1 MGHSPCLN
9 PTLMTKIA
17 PMCADSPDP
26 QHEELSPS
34 ERYAASRRRAE
45 HAKTELGKFSTTLE
59 FPMDEFQYEASQ
71 YLEEGHAVLVAAPTG
86 AGKTVVAEFAI
97 HLALAQGKKAF
108 YTTPIKALSNQK
120 YTDLVA
126 THGHDKVGLLTGDTS
141 RNPNAQIV
149 VMTTEVLRNMLYA
162 DSSALEN
169 LGYVVMDEV
178 HYLADRFRGAVWE
191 EVIIHLAESV
201 QVVAL
206 SATVSNAEEFGAW
219 LDTVRGSTT
228 VVVSEHRPVPLWQH
242 VMVGSQ
248 LYDLFS
254 MSGDGETTR
263 VNPDLAQLAESARRD
278 VQANDWGRP
287 GRRTR
292 QRTRGGRRQSERRQ
306 SDFQATKNAR
316 DRAPSKRKDL
326 RVSRPQMV
334 RTLSRESLLPCIGFI
349 FSRNGCDA
357 AVEQCLQA
365 GLDLTTGTEKNQILE
380 IADRAALVLA
390 EQDRDAL
397 GFWGFRD
404 GLRRGFA
411 AHHAGLLPLFKEIV
425 EELFAAGLIKVVFAT
440 ETLALGINMPA
451 RTVVIERLVKFD
463 GESHKDITPGE
474 YTQLTGRAGRRGI
487 DIEGH
492 AVVMWQPGLDPA
504 AVAGLAA
511 RRTYPLNSSF
521 KPTYNMAVNLLAQFG
536 HDRSRNILESS
547 FAQFQ
552 ADRSVVGLAQEVQR
566 QERSLSG
573 YEEAMQCHLG
583 DFTQYARLRHEL
595 SKAET
600 AASRSRNR
608 LRRRAI
614 MESLN
619 KLAVGDIVDVQGSRN
634 LGTCVVVSAAG
645 NPTNPRV
652 GVVTAKGQL
661 RRVSTDEM
669 GEPLIPFAG
678 VDLPRKLLTKSPKHR
693 KNIAGWMHGAI
704 SQQRPPISDG
714 KQPVG
719 FRYNDEYDLARVEEL
734 RTQLHA
740 HPCHGCPDRE
750 THQTWANRWYKLRGQ
765 TDKNIAKIQG
775 RTNTIAR
782 TFDRIITL
790 LTDYGYVKDDHVTE
804 PGQSLRRIYGDR
816 DLLVS
821 LLLQSGLMDE
831 MSPEDLAGL
840 AALLVFE
847 SSTEEQVFQPA
858 MPTDMLQGALDIVD
872 EHWYKLQ
879 QAERQA
885 DLVVTAQPHP
895 GLIWPIVRWVRGQE
909 LLASLTGSDMAPGDF
924 VRWARQVI
932 DLLDQL
938 ATLDDTHPD
947 LARRCR
953 RAKDLVNR
961 GIVAYSSAVHLP
973 EASEDTDEY
982 NAIERLELD

>member
-1 MGHSPCLN
+1 M
-9 PTLMTKIA
+9 
-17 PMCADSPDP
+17 DP
-26 QHEELSPS
+26 FQLE
-34 ERYAASRRRAE
+34 AAE
-45 HAKTELGKFSTTLE
+45 
-59 FPMDEFQYEASQ
+59 Q
-71 YLEEGHAVLVAAPTG
+71 LEEGHAVLVAAPTG

-97 HLALAQGKKAF
+97 HLALSQGKKAF

-126 THGHDKVGLLTGDTS
+126 TYGQEKVGLLTGDTS
-141 RNPNAQIV
+141 RNPEAQIV

-162 DSSALEN
+162 DSTALEN
-169 LGYVVMDEV
+169 LGYVIMDEV

-191 EVIIHLAESV
+191 EVIIHLPESV

-219 LDTVRGSTT
+219 LDTVRGSTS
-228 VVVSEHRPVPLWQH
+228 VIVSEHRPVPLWQH
-242 VMVGSQ
+242 VLVGKE

-254 MSGDGETTR
+254 MTGDKIPTTQ
-263 VNPDLAQLAESARRD
+263 VNPELVQLAERARRD
-278 VQANDWGRP
+278 IQPNDWGRP
-287 GRRTR
+287 GSRGRNR
-292 QRTRGGRRQSERRQ
+292 QRTRNGRRQGDRRQ
-306 SDFQATKNAR
+306 SDRRGSFESSR
-316 DRAPSKRKDL
+316 PPRKDL

-334 RTLSRESLLPCIGFI
+334 RALSREGLLPCITFI
-349 FSRNGCDA
+349 FSRNGCAA
-357 AVEQCLQA
+357 AVEQCLNA
-365 GLDLTTGTEKNQILE
+365 GLDLTTGSEKNQILE
-380 IADRAALVLA
+380 TVDRAASVLA

-397 GFWGFRD
+397 DFWGFRD

-425 EELFAAGLIKVVFAT
+425 EELFAEGLIKVVFAT

-451 RTVVIERLVKFD
+451 RTVVIEKLVKFD

-487 DIEGH
+487 DVEGH
-492 AVVMWQPGLDPA
+492 AVVLWQPGLDPG

-521 KPTYNMAVNLLAQFG
+521 KPTYNMSVNLLARFG
-536 HDRSRNILESS
+536 RERARNILESS

-566 QERSLSG
+566 QERSLAG
-573 YEEAMQCHLG
+573 YEESMQCHLG
-583 DFTQYARLRHEL
+583 DFTEYARLRHEL
-595 SKAET
+595 SKAEK

-608 LRRRAI
+608 VQRRAI

-619 KLAVGDIVDVQGSRN
+619 NLAVGDIIDIQGGRH
-634 LGTCVVVSAAG
+634 LGTSVVVSAAG

-652 GVVTAKGQL
+652 GVVTGKGQL
-661 RRVSTDEM
+661 RRISTDELD
-669 GEPLIPFAG
+669 EPIVPFAG
-678 VDLPRKLLTKSPKHR
+678 VELPRKLMTKSPKHR
-693 KNIAGWMHGAI
+693 KNIAGWMYGAI
-704 SQQRPPISDG
+704 GHQRPPISGG

-719 FRYNDEYDLARVEEL
+719 FRYKDEHDLARVEEL
-734 RTQLHA
+734 RAELHA
-740 HPCHGCPDRE
+740 HPCHGCPERE
-750 THQTWANRWYKLRGQ
+750 NHQTWANRWQKLRAE

-782 TFDRIITL
+782 TFDRIINL
-790 LTDYGYVKDDHVTE
+790 LTDFGYVEHDEVTE

-821 LLLQSGLMDE
+821 MLLQSGLMDS
-831 MSPEDLAGL
+831 MAPEDLAGL

-847 SSTEEQVFQPA
+847 SSMEDQIFQPA
-858 MPTDMLQGALDIVD
+858 MPTEALQEALDIVD
-872 EHWYKLQ
+872 EHWYNLQ
-879 QAERQA
+879 AAERHA
-885 DLVVTAQPHP
+885 DLSVTDQPHP
-895 GLIWPIVRWVRGQE
+895 GLVWPIVRWVRGHE
-909 LLASLTGSDMAPGDF
+909 LLASLTGTDMAAGDF
-924 VRWARQVI
+924 IRWARQVM

-938 ATLDDTHPD
+938 ASLDDAHPD

-961 GIVAYSSAVHLP
+961 GIVAYSSAIRLP
-973 EASEDTDEY
+973 DESHDDY
-982 NAIERLELD
+982 NAIEELDLDQ

>member
-1 MGHSPCLN
+1 
-9 PTLMTKIA
+9 
-17 PMCADSPDP
+17 MCPDSSDHY
-26 QHEELSPS
+26 QELSPS
-34 ERYAASRRRAE
+34 ERYAASRQRAE
-45 HAKTELGKFSTTLE
+45 FAKTELGKFSASLK
-59 FPMDEFQYEASQ
+59 FPMDPFQLEAAEQ
-71 YLEEGHAVLVAAPTG
+71 LEEGHAVLVAAPTG

-97 HLALAQGKKAF
+97 HLALSQGKKAF

-126 THGHDKVGLLTGDTS
+126 VYGQEKVGLLTGDTS
-141 RNPNAQIV
+141 RNPEAQIV

-162 DSSALEN
+162 DSKALEN

-191 EVIIHLAESV
+191 EVIIHLPESV
-201 QVVAL
+201 QLVAL

-219 LDTVRGSTT
+219 LDTVRGSTS
-228 VVVSEHRPVPLWQH
+228 VIVSEHRPVPLWQH
-242 VMVGSQ
+242 VMVGKE
-248 LYDLFS
+248 LYDLF
-254 MSGDGETTR
+254 MMTGDKISTTQ
-263 VNPDLAQLAESARRD
+263 VNPELVRLAERARRD
-278 VQANDWGRP
+278 IQPNDWGRP
-287 GRRTR
+287 GSRGRNR
-292 QRTRGGRRQSERRQ
+292 QRTRNGRRQGDRRQ
-306 SDFQATKNAR
+306 SDRRGSFEHSRTPR
-316 DRAPSKRKDL
+316 RDL

-334 RTLSRESLLPCIGFI
+334 RALSREGLLPCITFI

-357 AVEQCLQA
+357 AVEQCLNA
-365 GLDLTTGTEKNQILE
+365 GLDLTTGTEKQQILE
-380 IADRAALVLA
+380 TVDRAASVLV

-425 EELFAAGLIKVVFAT
+425 EELFAEGLIKVVFAT

-451 RTVVIERLVKFD
+451 RTVVIEKLVKFD

-487 DIEGH
+487 DVEGH
-492 AVVMWQPGLDPA
+492 AVVMWQPGLDPGS
-504 AVAGLAA
+504 VAGLAA

-521 KPTYNMAVNLLAQFG
+521 KPTYNMSVNLLARFG
-536 HDRSRNILESS
+536 RERARNILESS

-566 QERSLSG
+566 QERSLAG
-573 YEEAMQCHLG
+573 YEESMECHLG
-583 DFTQYARLRHEL
+583 DFTEYARLRHEL
-595 SKAET
+595 SKAEKT
-600 AASRSRNR
+600 ASRSRQR
-608 LRRRAI
+608 VQRRTI

-619 KLAVGDIVDVQGSRN
+619 NLAVGDILDVRGSRY

-652 GVVTAKGQL
+652 GVVTTKGQL
-661 RRVSTDEM
+661 RRLSTDDLN
-669 GEPLIPFAG
+669 EPIVPFAG
-678 VDLPRKLLTKSPKHR
+678 VELPRKLLTKSPKHR

-704 SQQRPPISDG
+704 SQQRPPISEG

-719 FRYNDEYDLARVEEL
+719 FRYNDEHDLARVEEL
-734 RTQLHA
+734 RAKLHA

-750 THQTWANRWYKLRGQ
+750 NHQTWANRWQKLRAE

-782 TFDRIITL
+782 RFDRIINL
-790 LTDYGYVKDDHVTE
+790 LTDFGYVEYDEVTE

-821 LLLQSGLMDE
+821 MLLQSGLMDT
-831 MSPEDLAGL
+831 MAPEDLAGL

-847 SSTEEQVFQPA
+847 SSTEDQIFQPA
-858 MPTDMLQGALDIVD
+858 MPTQMLQEALDVVD
-872 EHWYKLQ
+872 EHWYNLQ
-879 QAERQA
+879 AAERAA
-885 DLVVTAQPHP
+885 DLTVTDQPHP
-895 GLIWPIVRWVRGQE
+895 GLVWPIVRWVRGNE
-909 LLASLTGSDMAPGDF
+909 LLASLTGADMAAGDF
-924 VRWARQVI
+924 IRWARQVM

-938 ATLDDTHPD
+938 ASLDDTHPD

-961 GIVAYSSAVHLP
+961 GIVAYSSAVRLP
-973 EASEDTDEY
+973 DEPIEDY
-982 NAIERLELD
+982 NAIEELDLNQ

>member
-1 MGHSPCLN
+1 
-9 PTLMTKIA
+9 
-17 PMCADSPDP
+17 MCPDSSDHY
-26 QHEELSPS
+26 QELSPS
-34 ERYAASRRRAE
+34 ERYAASRQRAE
-45 HAKTELGKFSTTLE
+45 FAKTELGKFSASLK
-59 FPMDEFQYEASQ
+59 FPMDPFQLEAAEQ
-71 YLEEGHAVLVAAPTG
+71 LEDGHAVLVAAPTG

-97 HLALAQGKKAF
+97 HLALSQGKKAF

-126 THGHDKVGLLTGDTS
+126 VYGQEKVGLLTGDTS
-141 RNPNAQIV
+141 RNPEAQIV

-162 DSSALEN
+162 DSNALEN

-191 EVIIHLAESV
+191 EVIIHLPESV
-201 QVVAL
+201 QLVAL

-219 LDTVRGSTT
+219 LDTVRGSTS
-228 VVVSEHRPVPLWQH
+228 VIVSEHRPVPLWQH
-242 VMVGSQ
+242 VMVGKE
-248 LYDLFS
+248 LYDLF
-254 MSGDGETTR
+254 MMTGDKISTTQ
-263 VNPDLAQLAESARRD
+263 VNPELVRLAARARRD
-278 VQANDWGRP
+278 IQPNDWGRP
-287 GRRTR
+287 GSRGRNR
-292 QRTRGGRRQSERRQ
+292 QRTRNGRRQGDRRQ
-306 SDFQATKNAR
+306 SDRRGSFEHS
-316 DRAPSKRKDL
+316 RAPRRDL

-334 RTLSRESLLPCIGFI
+334 RALSREGLLPCITFI

-357 AVEQCLQA
+357 AVEQCLNA
-365 GLDLTTGTEKNQILE
+365 GLDLTTGTEKQQILE
-380 IADRAALVLA
+380 TVDRAASVLV

-425 EELFAAGLIKVVFAT
+425 EELFAEGLIKVVFAT

-451 RTVVIERLVKFD
+451 RTVVIEKLVKFD
-463 GESHKDITPGE
+463 GESHKDMTPGE

-487 DIEGH
+487 DVEGH
-492 AVVMWQPGLDPA
+492 AVVMWQPGLDPGS
-504 AVAGLAA
+504 VAGLAA

-521 KPTYNMAVNLLAQFG
+521 KPTYNMSVNLLARFG
-536 HDRSRNILESS
+536 RERARNILESS

-566 QERSLSG
+566 QERSLAG
-573 YEEAMQCHLG
+573 YEESMECHLG
-583 DFTQYARLRHEL
+583 DFTEYARLRHEL
-595 SKAET
+595 SKAEKT
-600 AASRSRNR
+600 ASRSRQR
-608 LRRRAI
+608 VQRRTI

-619 KLAVGDIVDVQGSRN
+619 NLAVGDILDVRGSRY

-652 GVVTAKGQL
+652 GVVTTKGQL
-661 RRVSTDEM
+661 RRLSTDDLN
-669 GEPLIPFAG
+669 EPIVPFAG
-678 VDLPRKLLTKSPKHR
+678 VELPRKLLTKSPKHR

-704 SQQRPPISDG
+704 SQQRPPISEG

-719 FRYNDEYDLARVEEL
+719 FRYNDEHDLARVEEL
-734 RTQLHA
+734 RAKLHA

-750 THQTWANRWYKLRGQ
+750 NHQTWANRWQKLRAE

-782 TFDRIITL
+782 RFDRIINL
-790 LTDYGYVKDDHVTE
+790 LTDFGYVEYDEVTE

-821 LLLQSGLMDE
+821 MLLQSGLMDT
-831 MSPEDLAGL
+831 MAPEDLAGL

-847 SSTEEQVFQPA
+847 SSTEDQIFQPA
-858 MPTDMLQGALDIVD
+858 MPTQMLQEALDVVD
-872 EHWYKLQ
+872 EHWYNLQ
-879 QAERQA
+879 AAERAA
-885 DLVVTAQPHP
+885 DLTVTDQPHP
-895 GLIWPIVRWVRGQE
+895 GLVWPIVRWVRGNE
-909 LLASLTGSDMAPGDF
+909 LLASLTGADMAAGDF
-924 VRWARQVI
+924 IRWARQVM

-938 ATLDDTHPD
+938 ASLDDTHPD

-961 GIVAYSSAVHLP
+961 GIVAYSSAVRLP
-973 EASEDTDEY
+973 DEPIEDY
-982 NAIERLELD
+982 NAIEELDLNQ

>member
-1 MGHSPCLN
+1 
-9 PTLMTKIA
+9 
-17 PMCADSPDP
+17 MCAATSDP
-26 QHEELSPS
+26 EQHDLSPS

-45 HAKTELGKFSTTLE
+45 FARTELGKFAASLE
-59 FPMDEFQYEASQ
+59 FPMDPFQLEAAEQ
-71 YLEEGHAVLVAAPTG
+71 LEDGHAVLVAAPTG
-86 AGKTVVAEFAI
+86 AGKTIVAEFAI
-97 HLALAQGKKAF
+97 HLALVQGKKAF

-126 THGHDKVGLLTGDTS
+126 TYGQESVGLLTGDTS
-141 RNPNAQIV
+141 RNPEAQIV

-162 DSSALEN
+162 DSTTLEN

-191 EVIIHLAESV
+191 EVIIHLPESV
-201 QVVAL
+201 QLVAL

-219 LDTVRGSTT
+219 LDTVRGSTS

-242 VMVGSQ
+242 VMVGKE

-254 MSGDGETTR
+254 MTGEHEASSQ
-263 VNPDLAQLAESARRD
+263 VNPELVQLADSARRD
-278 VQANDWGRP
+278 IQPNDWGRP
-287 GRRTR
+287 GNRSRGR
-292 QRTRGGRRQSERRQ
+292 QRTRKGRRQGERRQ
-306 SDFQATKNAR
+306 SDR
-316 DRAPSKRKDL
+316 RGSSDRERPSPRKDL

-334 RTLSRESLLPCIGFI
+334 RTLAREGLLPCITFI

-357 AVEQCLQA
+357 AVEQCLNA
-365 GLDLTTGTEKNQILE
+365 GLDLTDRVEKQQILE
-380 IADRAALVLA
+380 TVDRAATVLA

-487 DIEGH
+487 DVEGH
-492 AVVMWQPGLDPA
+492 AVVMWQPGLDPG

-521 KPTYNMAVNLLAQFG
+521 KPTYNMSVNLLARFG
-536 HDRSRNILESS
+536 RHRARNILESS

-566 QERSLSG
+566 QERSLAG
-573 YEEAMQCHLG
+573 YEEAMECHLG
-583 DFTQYARLRHEL
+583 DFTEYAQLRKEL
-595 SKAET
+595 SQAEK

-608 LRRRAI
+608 LKRQAI

-619 KLAVGDIVDVQGSRN
+619 NLAEGDIIEVYGDRN

-652 GVVTAKGQL
+652 GVVTAKAQL
-661 RRVSTDEM
+661 RRISTDELND
-669 GEPLIPFAG
+669 PIVPFAG
-678 VDLPRKLLTKSPKHR
+678 VELPRKLLTKSPKHR

-704 SQQRPPISDG
+704 SQQRPPISEG
-714 KQPVG
+714 KEPVG
-719 FRYNDEYDLARVEEL
+719 FRYKDDHDLARVEAL
-734 RTQLHA
+734 RKQLHS

-750 THQTWANRWYKLRGQ
+750 EHQTWANRWQKLRAE
-765 TDKNIAKIQG
+765 TDRNIAKIQG

-782 TFDRIITL
+782 TFDRIINL
-790 LTDYGYVKDDHVTE
+790 LTDFGYVEEDQVTE

-821 LLLQSGLMDE
+821 MLLQSGLMDE

-847 SSTEEQVFQPA
+847 SSTEDQVFQPA
-858 MPTDMLQGALDIVD
+858 MPTEMLQGALDIVD
-872 EHWYKLQ
+872 EHWYRLQ
-879 QAERQA
+879 QAEREA
-885 DLVVTAQPHP
+885 DLTITAQPHP
-895 GLIWPIVRWVRGQE
+895 GLVWPIVRWVRGNE
-909 LLASLTGSDMAPGDF
+909 LLASLTGAEMAAGDF
-924 VRWARQVI
+924 IRWARQVM

-938 ATLDDTHPD
+938 ASLDDTHPD

-961 GIVAYSSAVHLP
+961 GIVAYSSSIRIPDADD
-973 EASEDTDEY
+973 ADEY
-982 NAIERLELD
+982 NAIEQLDLDQ

>member
-1 MGHSPCLN
+1 
-9 PTLMTKIA
+9 
-17 PMCADSPDP
+17 MCADSSDP
-26 QHEELSPS
+26 QYQDLSPS

-45 HAKTELGKFSTTLE
+45 FAKTELGQFAASLK
-59 FPMDEFQYEASQ
+59 FPMDDFQHEAAE

-97 HLALAQGKKAF
+97 HLALAQGKKTF

-126 THGHDKVGLLTGDTS
+126 VHGSEKVGLLTGDTA

-162 DSSALEN
+162 DSTALKN

-178 HYLADRFRGAVWE
+178 HYLADRMRGAVWE
-191 EVIIHLAESV
+191 EVIIHLPESV

-242 VMVGSQ
+242 IMVGNE

-254 MSGDGETTR
+254 MTGDQLPTTQ
-263 VNPDLAQLAESARRD
+263 VNPELTQLAESARRD
-278 VQANDWGRP
+278 MQVNDWGRP
-287 GRRTR
+287 GSRSRNR
-292 QRTRGGRRQSERRQ
+292 QRTRGGRRQGERRQ
-306 SDFQATKNAR
+306 SDFQASR
-316 DRAPSKRKDL
+316 GGGDRPQSQRKDM

-334 RTLSRESLLPCIGFI
+334 RTLSREGLLPCISFI
-349 FSRNGCDA
+349 FSRNGCSA
-357 AVEQCLQA
+357 AVEQCLSA
-365 GLDLTTGTEKNQILE
+365 GLDLTTGSEKQQILA
-380 IADRAALVLA
+380 IVDRAALVLA
-390 EQDRDAL
+390 DQDRDAL

-425 EELFAAGLIKVVFAT
+425 EELFASGLIKVVFAT

-451 RTVVIERLVKFD
+451 RTVVIERMVKFD

-474 YTQLTGRAGRRGI
+474 FTQLTGRAGRRGI

-521 KPTYNMAVNLLAQFG
+521 KPTYNMAVNLLARFG
-536 HDRSRNILESS
+536 RERSRNILESS

-552 ADRSVVGLAQEVQR
+552 ADRSVVGIAQEVQR

-573 YEEAMQCHLG
+573 YEEAMECHLG
-583 DFTQYARLRHEL
+583 DFTEYARLRQEL
-595 SKAET
+595 STAEK
-600 AASRSRNR
+600 AASRARNR
-608 LRRRAI
+608 VRRRTI

-619 KLAVGDIVDVQGSRN
+619 KLVVGDIIDVQGSRN
-634 LGTCVVVSAAG
+634 LGTSVVVSAAG

-661 RRVSTDEM
+661 RRLSTEELDE
-669 GEPLIPFAG
+669 PIVPFAG

-704 SQQRPPISDG
+704 SQNRPPLSDG
-714 KQPVG
+714 KEPVG
-719 FRYNDEYDLARVEEL
+719 FRYKSEHDLARVETL
-734 RTQLHA
+734 RNELHA

-750 THQTWANRWYKLRGQ
+750 AHQTWANRWSKLRAA

-782 TFDRIITL
+782 TFDRIISL
-790 LTDYGYVKDDHVTE
+790 LTDFGYVDHDQVTE

-821 LLLQSGLMDE
+821 MLLQAGLMDD

-847 SSTEEQVFQPA
+847 SSTEDQVFQPA
-858 MPTDMLQGALDIVD
+858 MPTEMLQGALDIVD
-872 EHWYKLQ
+872 EHWYNLQ

-885 DLVVTAQPHP
+885 DLTVTAQPHP
-895 GLIWPIVRWVRGQE
+895 GLVWPIVRWVRGNE
-909 LLASLTGSDMAPGDF
+909 LLASLTGVEMAAGDF

-961 GIVAYSSAVHLP
+961 GIVAYSSTVRLP
-973 EASEDTDEY
+973 DANEDADEY
-982 NAIERLELD
+982 NTIEQLDLDQ

>member
-1 MGHSPCLN
+1 
-9 PTLMTKIA
+9 
-17 PMCADSPDP
+17 MCAATSDP
-26 QHEELSPS
+26 EQHDLSPS

-45 HAKTELGKFSTTLE
+45 FARTELGKFAASLE
-59 FPMDEFQYEASQ
+59 FPMDPFQLEAAEQ
-71 YLEEGHAVLVAAPTG
+71 LEDGHAVLVAAPTG
-86 AGKTVVAEFAI
+86 AGKTIVAEFAI
-97 HLALAQGKKAF
+97 HLALVQGKKAF

-126 THGHDKVGLLTGDTS
+126 TYGQESVGLLTGDTS
-141 RNPNAQIV
+141 RSPEAQIV

-162 DSSALEN
+162 DSTTLEN

-191 EVIIHLAESV
+191 EVIIHLPESV
-201 QVVAL
+201 QLVAL
-206 SATVSNAEEFGAW
+206 SATVSNADEFGAW
-219 LDTVRGSTT
+219 LDTVRGSTS
-228 VVVSEHRPVPLWQH
+228 VVVPEHRPVPLWQH
-242 VMVGSQ
+242 VMVGKE

-254 MSGDGETTR
+254 MTGEHEASSQ
-263 VNPDLAQLAESARRD
+263 VNPELVQLADSARRD
-278 VQANDWGRP
+278 IQPNDWGRP
-287 GRRTR
+287 GNRSRGR
-292 QRTRGGRRQSERRQ
+292 QRTRKGRRQGERRQ
-306 SDFQATKNAR
+306 SDRRGSF
-316 DRAPSKRKDL
+316 DRERPAPRNEL

-334 RTLSRESLLPCIGFI
+334 RTLAREGLLPCITFI

-357 AVEQCLQA
+357 AVEQCLNA
-365 GLDLTTGTEKNQILE
+365 GLDLTDRVEKQQILE
-380 IADRAALVLA
+380 TVDRAATVLA

-790 LTDYGYVKDDHVTE
+790 LTDYGYIKDDHVTE

-895 GLIWPIVRWVRGQE
+895 GVIWPIVRWVRGQE

>member
-1 MGHSPCLN
+1 
-9 PTLMTKIA
+9 
-17 PMCADSPDP
+17 MCPDSSD
-26 QHEELSPS
+26 QYHELTPS
-34 ERYAASRRRAE
+34 ERYAASRKRAE
-45 HAKTELGKFSTTLE
+45 FSKTELGKFSSGLK
-59 FPMDEFQYEASQ
+59 FPMDPFQIEAAQ
-71 YLEEGHAVLVAAPTG
+71 QLEEGHAVLVAAPTG

-97 HLALAQGKKAF
+97 HLAFSQGKKAF

-120 YTDLVA
+120 YTDLVTA
-126 THGHDKVGLLTGDTS
+126 YGQEKVGLLTGDTS
-141 RNPNAQIV
+141 RNPDAQIV

-162 DSSALEN
+162 DSTALAN

-191 EVIIHLAESV
+191 EVIIHLPESV
-201 QVVAL
+201 QLVAL

-219 LDTVRGSTT
+219 LDTVRGSTS

-242 VMVGSQ
+242 VMVGKE

-254 MSGDGETTR
+254 LTGEKTPSTQ
-263 VNPDLAQLAESARRD
+263 VNPELVQLADRARRD
-278 VQANDWGRP
+278 VQPSDWGRP
-287 GRRTR
+287 GSRSRNR
-292 QRTRGGRRQSERRQ
+292 QRTRGGQRQSERRQ
-306 SDFQATKNAR
+306 G
-316 DRAPSKRKDL
+316 DRRGSFEQSRSSRKDL
-326 RVSRPQMV
+326 RISRPQMV
-334 RTLSRESLLPCIGFI
+334 RMLAREGLLPCITFI

-357 AVEQCLQA
+357 AVEQCLHA

-380 IADRAALVLA
+380 TVDRAASVLA

-451 RTVVIERLVKFD
+451 RTVVIEKLVKFD

-487 DIEGH
+487 DVEGH
-492 AVVMWQPGLDPA
+492 AVVMWQPGLDPG

-521 KPTYNMAVNLLAQFG
+521 KPTYNMSVNLLARFG
-536 HDRSRNILESS
+536 RERARNILESS

-566 QERSLSG
+566 QERSLAG
-573 YEEAMQCHLG
+573 YEESMQCHLG
-583 DFTQYARLRHEL
+583 DFTEYARLRHEL
-595 SKAET
+595 SKAEK
-600 AASRSRNR
+600 AASRSRQR
-608 LRRRAI
+608 VERRAI

-619 KLAVGDIVDVQGSRN
+619 NLSVGDIIDVQGNRY

-652 GVVTAKGQL
+652 GLVTTKGQL
-661 RRVSTDEM
+661 RRISTDELD
-669 GEPLIPFAG
+669 EPIVPFAG
-678 VDLPRKLLTKSPKHR
+678 VELPRKLLTKSPKHR

-704 SQQRPPISDG
+704 RQQHPPISEG
-714 KQPVG
+714 KVPVG
-719 FRYNDEYDLARVEEL
+719 FRYKDDHDLSRVEEL
-734 RTQLHA
+734 RSQLHA

-750 THQTWANRWYKLRGQ
+750 NHQTWANRWQKLRA
-765 TDKNIAKIQG
+765 DADRNIAKIQG

-782 TFDRIITL
+782 TFDRIINL
-790 LTDYGYVKDDHVTE
+790 LSDFGYVEYDHVTE

-821 LLLQSGLMDE
+821 MLLQSGLMDE

-847 SSTEEQVFQPA
+847 APAEDQIFQPA
-858 MPTDMLQGALDIVD
+858 MPTDTLQVALDAVD
-872 EHWYKLQ
+872 ELWFTLQ
-879 QAERQA
+879 AAERQA
-885 DLVVTAQPHP
+885 DLTVTAQPHP
-895 GLIWPIVRWVRGQE
+895 GLVWPIVRWVRGQE
-909 LLASLTGSDMAPGDF
+909 LLASLTGADMAAGDF
-924 VRWARQVI
+924 IRWARQVM

-938 ATLDDTHPD
+938 ASLDDTHPD

-961 GIVAYSSAVHLP
+961 GIVAYSSAIRLP
-973 EASEDTDEY
+973 DEPHDEY
-982 NAIERLELD
+982 NSIEELDLNQ

>member
-1 MGHSPCLN
+1 MRAATSDPNHHEPSP
-9 PTLMTKIA
+9 A
-17 PMCADSPDP
+17 
-26 QHEELSPS
+26 

-45 HAKTELGKFSTTLE
+45 FAQTELGKFSGGLE
-59 FPMDEFQYEASQ
+59 FPMDPFQLEAAQ
-71 YLEEGHAVLVAAPTG
+71 YLEDGHAVLVAAPTG
-86 AGKTVVAEFAI
+86 AGKTIVAEFAI
-97 HLALAQGKKAF
+97 HLALRQGKKAF

-126 THGHDKVGLLTGDTS
+126 VHGEDKVGLLTGDTS
-141 RNPNAQIV
+141 RNPEAQIV

-162 DSSALEN
+162 DSNTLEN

-191 EVIIHLAESV
+191 EVIIHLPESV
-201 QVVAL
+201 QLVAL
-206 SATVSNAEEFGAW
+206 SATVSNAEELGAW
-219 LDTVRGSTT
+219 LDTVRGSTS

-242 VMVGSQ
+242 VMVGKE

-254 MSGDGETTR
+254 VSSDEEATTQ
-263 VNPDLAQLAESARRD
+263 VNPELVQLAESARREM
-278 VQANDWGRP
+278 QPNDWGRP
-287 GRRTR
+287 GKRSRDR
-292 QRTRGGRRQSERRQ
+292 QRTRGGRRQGQRRQ
-306 SDFQATKNAR
+306 SDR
-316 DRAPSKRKDL
+316 RGSIDRYQPGPRKDL

-334 RTLSRESLLPCIGFI
+334 RTLNREGLLPCICFI
-349 FSRNGCDA
+349 FSRNGCDG
-357 AVEQCLQA
+357 AVEQCLNA
-365 GLDLTTGTEKNQILE
+365 GLDLTDQHEKEQILDTV
-380 IADRAALVLA
+380 DRAATVLA

-397 GFWGFRD
+397 GLWGLRD

-411 AHHAGLLPLFKEIV
+411 AHHAGLLPLFREIV
-425 EELFAAGLIKVVFAT
+425 EELFAAGLMRVVLTT

-487 DIEGH
+487 DVEGH
-492 AVVMWQPGLDPA
+492 AVVMWQPGLDPG

-521 KPTYNMAVNLLAQFG
+521 KPTYNMAVNLLASFG
-536 HDRSRNILESS
+536 RERSRNILESS

-552 ADRSVVGLAQEVQR
+552 ADRSVVGIAQEVQR

-573 YEEAMQCHLG
+573 YEEAMACHLG
-583 DFTQYARLRHEL
+583 DFTEYARLRQEL
-595 SKAET
+595 STAEK

-608 LRRRAI
+608 VRRRAI

-619 KLAVGDIVDVQGSRN
+619 KLAEGDIIDVQGSRQ
-634 LGTCVVVSAAG
+634 LGTSVVVSAAG

-661 RRVSTDEM
+661 RRLSTDEM
-669 GEPLIPFAG
+669 DEPVLPFAG
-678 VDLPRKLLTKSPKHR
+678 VELPRKLLTKSPKHR
-693 KNIAGWMHGAI
+693 KNIAGWIHGAI
-704 SQQRPPISDG
+704 SQQLPPLYDG
-714 KQPVG
+714 KAPVG
-719 FRYNDEYDLARVEEL
+719 FRYKDEHDLGRVEQL
-734 RTQLHA
+734 REELHA
-740 HPCHGCPDRE
+740 HPCHGCPERE
-750 THQTWANRWYKLRGQ
+750 HHQTWANRWNKLRAEA
-765 TDKNIAKIQG
+765 DKNIAKIQG

-782 TFDRIITL
+782 TFDRIINL
-790 LTDYGYVKDDHVTE
+790 LTDFGYVEHDQVTE
-804 PGQSLRRIYGDR
+804 PGQSLRRVYGDR

-821 LLLQSGLMDE
+821 LLLQSGMMDN
-831 MSPEDLAGL
+831 MAPEDLAGL

-847 SSTEEQVFQPA
+847 SSAEDQVFQPA

>member
-1 MGHSPCLN
+1 
-9 PTLMTKIA
+9 
-17 PMCADSPDP
+17 MCPDSSDHY
-26 QHEELSPS
+26 QELSPS
-34 ERYAASRRRAE
+34 ERYAASRQRAE
-45 HAKTELGKFSTTLE
+45 FAKTELGKFSASLK
-59 FPMDEFQYEASQ
+59 FPMDPFQLEAAEQ
-71 YLEEGHAVLVAAPTG
+71 LEEGHAVLVAAPTG

-97 HLALAQGKKAF
+97 HLALSQGKKAF

-126 THGHDKVGLLTGDTS
+126 VYGQEKVGLLTGDTS
-141 RNPNAQIV
+141 RNPEAQIV

-162 DSSALEN
+162 DSNALEN

-191 EVIIHLAESV
+191 EVIIHLPESV
-201 QVVAL
+201 QLVAL

-219 LDTVRGSTT
+219 LDTVRGSTS
-228 VVVSEHRPVPLWQH
+228 VIVSEHRPVPLWQH
-242 VMVGSQ
+242 VMVGKE
-248 LYDLFS
+248 LYDLF
-254 MSGDGETTR
+254 MMTGDKISTTQ
-263 VNPDLAQLAESARRD
+263 VNPELVRLAERARRD
-278 VQANDWGRP
+278 IQPNDWGRP
-287 GRRTR
+287 GSRGRNR
-292 QRTRGGRRQSERRQ
+292 QRTRNGRRQGDRRQ
-306 SDFQATKNAR
+306 SDRRGSFEHS
-316 DRAPSKRKDL
+316 RAPRRDL

-334 RTLSRESLLPCIGFI
+334 RALSREGLLPCITFI

-357 AVEQCLQA
+357 AVEQCLNA
-365 GLDLTTGTEKNQILE
+365 GLDLTTGTEKQQILE
-380 IADRAALVLA
+380 TVDRAASVLV

-425 EELFAAGLIKVVFAT
+425 EELFAEGLIKVVFAT

-451 RTVVIERLVKFD
+451 RTVVIEKLVKFD
-463 GESHKDITPGE
+463 GESHKDMTPGE

-487 DIEGH
+487 DVEGH
-492 AVVMWQPGLDPA
+492 AVVMWQPGLDPGS
-504 AVAGLAA
+504 VAGLAA

-521 KPTYNMAVNLLAQFG
+521 KPTYNMSVNLLARFG
-536 HDRSRNILESS
+536 RERARNILESS

-566 QERSLSG
+566 QERSLAG
-573 YEEAMQCHLG
+573 YEESMECHLG
-583 DFTQYARLRHEL
+583 DFTEYARLRHEL
-595 SKAET
+595 SKAEKT
-600 AASRSRNR
+600 ASRSRQR
-608 LRRRAI
+608 VQRRTI

-619 KLAVGDIVDVQGSRN
+619 NLAVGDILDVRGSRY

-652 GVVTAKGQL
+652 GVVTTKGQL
-661 RRVSTDEM
+661 RRLSTDDLN
-669 GEPLIPFAG
+669 EPIVPFAG
-678 VDLPRKLLTKSPKHR
+678 VELPRKLLTKSPKHR
-693 KNIAGWMHGAI
+693 KNIAGWMHGAM
-704 SQQRPPISDG
+704 SQQRPPISEG

-719 FRYNDEYDLARVEEL
+719 FRYNDEHDLARVEEL
-734 RTQLHA
+734 RAKLHA

-750 THQTWANRWYKLRGQ
+750 NHQTWANRWQKLRAE

-782 TFDRIITL
+782 RFDRIINL
-790 LTDYGYVKDDHVTE
+790 LTDFGYVEYDEVTE

-821 LLLQSGLMDE
+821 MLLQSGLMDT
-831 MSPEDLAGL
+831 MAPEDLAGL

-847 SSTEEQVFQPA
+847 SSTEDQIFQPA
-858 MPTDMLQGALDIVD
+858 MPTQMLQEALDVVD
-872 EHWYKLQ
+872 EHWYNLQ
-879 QAERQA
+879 AAERAA
-885 DLVVTAQPHP
+885 DLTVTDQPHP
-895 GLIWPIVRWVRGQE
+895 GLVWPIVRWVRGNE
-909 LLASLTGSDMAPGDF
+909 LLASLTGADMAAGDF
-924 VRWARQVI
+924 IRWARQVM

-938 ATLDDTHPD
+938 ASLDDTHPD

-961 GIVAYSSAVHLP
+961 GIVAYSSAVRLP
-973 EASEDTDEY
+973 DEPIEDY
-982 NAIERLELD
+982 NAIEELDLNQ

>member
-1 MGHSPCLN
+1 MSPGSSDQ
-9 PTLMTKIA
+9 PHHG
-17 PMCADSPDP
+17 P
-26 QHEELSPS
+26 SPS

-45 HAKTELGKFSTTLE
+45 FAKTELGQFSNALD
-59 FPMDEFQYEASQ
+59 FPMDDFQFEASQ
-71 YLEEGHAVLVAAPTG
+71 HLEDGHAVLVAAPTG
-86 AGKTVVAEFAI
+86 AGKTIVAEFAI

-126 THGHDKVGLLTGDTS
+126 AYGSEKVGLLTGDTS
-141 RNPNAQIV
+141 RNPQAQIV

-162 DSSALEN
+162 DSTALEN

-191 EVIIHLAESV
+191 EVIIHLPESV
-201 QVVAL
+201 QLVAL

-242 VMVGSQ
+242 VMVGKE

-254 MSGDGETTR
+254 MTGDQQPTAQ
-263 VNPDLAQLAESARRD
+263 VNPELAQLAETARKD
-278 VQANDWGRP
+278 IQVNDWGRP
-287 GRRTR
+287 GSRSRNR
-292 QRTRGGRRQSERRQ
+292 QRTRGGRRQGERRQ
-306 SDFQATKNAR
+306 SDFQASRRGR
-316 DRAPSKRKDL
+316 DRSSSPRKDL

-334 RTLSRESLLPCIGFI
+334 RTLSREGLLPCIGFI

-357 AVEQCLQA
+357 AVEQCLNA
-365 GLDLTTGTEKNQILE
+365 GLDLTTPAEKEHIV
-380 IADRAALVLA
+380 ATVDRAAMVLA

-425 EELFAAGLIKVVFAT
+425 EELFATGFVKVVFAT

-521 KPTYNMAVNLLAQFG
+521 KPTYNMAVNLLARFG
-536 HDRSRNILESS
+536 RERSRNILESS

-566 QERSLSG
+566 QERSLAG
-573 YEEAMQCHLG
+573 YEEAMECHLG
-583 DFTQYARLRHEL
+583 DFTQYARLRQEL
-595 SKAET
+595 SSAEK

-608 LRRRAI
+608 LRRRAV

-619 KLAVGDIVDVQGSRN
+619 KLAVGDIIDVQGSRR
-634 LGTCVVVSAAG
+634 LGTSVVVSAAG

-661 RRVSTDEM
+661 RRLSTDEM
-669 GEPLIPFAG
+669 DEPVVPFAG
-678 VDLPRKLLTKSPKHR
+678 VELPRKLLTKSPKHR

-714 KQPVG
+714 KEPVG
-719 FRYNDEYDLARVEEL
+719 FRYKDEHDLARVEEL
-734 RTQLHA
+734 RKQLHA

-750 THQTWANRWYKLRGQ
+750 AHQSWANRWSKLRAE

-782 TFDRIITL
+782 TFDRIINL
-790 LTDYGYVKDDHVTE
+790 LTDFGYVEHDQVSE

-821 LLLQSGLMDE
+821 LLLQSGLMDD

-847 SSTEEQVFQPA
+847 SSSDEQVFQPA
-858 MPTDMLQGALDIVD
+858 MPTDLLQGALDVVD
-872 EHWYKLQ
+872 EHWYNLQ

-885 DLVVTAQPHP
+885 DLTVTPQPHP
-895 GLIWPIVRWVRGQE
+895 GLVWPIVRWVRGNE
-909 LLASLTGSDMAPGDF
+909 LLASLTGADMAAGDF
-924 VRWARQVI
+924 IRWARQVM

-938 ATLDDTHPD
+938 AKLDDLHPD

-961 GIVAYSSAVHLP
+961 GIVAYSSSVRLP
-973 EASEDTDEY
+973 EATANIDEY
-982 NAIERLELD
+982 NTIEQLDLEQ

>member
-1 MGHSPCLN
+1 MS
-9 PTLMTKIA
+9 
-17 PMCADSPDP
+17 ADSSDH
-26 QHEELSPS
+26 QHHDLSPS
-34 ERYAASRRRAE
+34 ERYAASRRRTE
-45 HAKTELGKFSTTLE
+45 FAKTEVGQFSAALK
-59 FPMDEFQYEASQ
+59 FPMDQFQVEASQ
-71 YLEEGHAVLVAAPTG
+71 YLEDGHAVLVAAPTG

-97 HLALAQGKKAF
+97 HLALAQRKKAF

-126 THGHDKVGLLTGDTS
+126 THGAEKVGLLTGDTS

-162 DSSALEN
+162 ESTTLEN

-191 EVIIHLAESV
+191 EVIIHLPESV
-201 QVVAL
+201 QLVAL

-219 LDTVRGSTT
+219 LDTVRGSTA

-242 VMVGSQ
+242 VMVGKD

-254 MSGDGETTR
+254 MTGEKEPTTR
-263 VNPDLAQLAESARRD
+263 VNPELVQLAQSIQRD
-278 VQANDWGRP
+278 AQANDWGRP
-287 GRRTR
+287 GTRSRNR
-292 QRTRGGRRQSERRQ
+292 QRTRGGRRQGDRRQ
-306 SDFQATKNAR
+306 SDHGGAR
-316 DRAPSKRKDL
+316 GRPQPPRKDL

-334 RTLSRESLLPCIGFI
+334 RMLSREGLLPCIGFI

-357 AVEQCLQA
+357 AVEQCLSA
-365 GLDLTTGTEKNQILE
+365 GLDLTTETEKQQILE
-380 IADRAALVLA
+380 TVDRAATVLA

-425 EELFAAGLIKVVFAT
+425 EELFATGLVKVVFAT

-487 DIEGH
+487 DVEGH
-492 AVVMWQPGLDPA
+492 TVVLWQPGLDPS

-521 KPTYNMAVNLLAQFG
+521 KPTYNMAVNLLTQFG
-536 HDRSRNILESS
+536 RERSRNILESS

-552 ADRSVVGLAQEVQR
+552 ADRAVVGIAQEVQR
-566 QERSLSG
+566 QEHSLTG
-573 YEEAMQCHLG
+573 YEEAMECHLG
-583 DFTQYARLRHEL
+583 DFTEYARLREEV
-595 SKAET
+595 SKAEK

-608 LRRRAI
+608 AQRRAV

-619 KLAVGDIVDVQGSRN
+619 KLAVGDIIDVQGSRD
-634 LGTCVVVSAAG
+634 LGTSVVVSAAG

-661 RRVSTDEM
+661 RRLSTEEMDE
-669 GEPLIPFAG
+669 PIVPYAG
-678 VDLPRKLLTKSPKHR
+678 VELPRKLLTKSPKHR

-714 KQPVG
+714 EEPVG
-719 FRYNDEYDLARVEEL
+719 FRYKDEFDLSRVDEL
-734 RTQLHA
+734 RKELHA

-750 THQTWANRWYKLRGQ
+750 NHQTWANRWQKLRAE

-782 TFDRIITL
+782 TFDRIVSL
-790 LTDYGYVKDDHVTE
+790 LTDFGYVEYDHVTE
-804 PGQSLRRIYGDR
+804 RGKSLRRIYGDR

-821 LLLQSGLMDE
+821 MLLQSGLMDD

-847 SSTEEQVFQPA
+847 APTEDQVFQPA
-858 MPTDMLQGALDIVD
+858 MPTQMLQGALDIVD
-872 EHWYKLQ
+872 EHWYTLE

-885 DLVVTAQPHP
+885 DLTVTAQPHP
-895 GLIWPIVRWVRGQE
+895 GLVWPIVRWVRGSE
-909 LLASLTGSDMAPGDF
+909 LLASLSGSDMAAGDF
-924 VRWARQVI
+924 IRWARQVM
-932 DLLDQL
+932 DLLGQL
-938 ATLDDTHPD
+938 AGLDDTHPD

-961 GIVAYSSAVHLP
+961 GIVAYSSTVRLP
-973 EASEDTDEY
+973 DERKDDDDY
-982 NAIERLELD
+982 NTIERLDLNQ

>member
-1 MGHSPCLN
+1 M
-9 PTLMTKIA
+9 
-17 PMCADSPDP
+17 DP
-26 QHEELSPS
+26 FQLE
-34 ERYAASRRRAE
+34 AA
-45 HAKTELGKFSTTLE
+45 
-59 FPMDEFQYEASQ
+59 Q

-86 AGKTVVAEFAI
+86 AGKTIVAEFAI
-97 HLALAQGKKAF
+97 HLALRQGKKAF

-126 THGHDKVGLLTGDTS
+126 VHGEDKVGLLTGDTS
-141 RNPNAQIV
+141 RNPEAQIV

-162 DSSALEN
+162 DSNTLEN

-191 EVIIHLAESV
+191 EVIIHLPESV
-201 QVVAL
+201 QLVAL

-219 LDTVRGSTT
+219 LDTVRGSTS

-242 VMVGSQ
+242 VMVGKE

-254 MSGDGETTR
+254 VSSDEEATSQ
-263 VNPDLAQLAESARRD
+263 VNPELVQLAESARRE
-278 VQANDWGRP
+278 VQPNDWGRP
-287 GRRTR
+287 GKRSRDR
-292 QRTRGGRRQSERRQ
+292 QRTRGGRRQGQRRQ
-306 SDFQATKNAR
+306 SDR
-316 DRAPSKRKDL
+316 RGSVDRYQPGPRKDL

-334 RTLSRESLLPCIGFI
+334 RTLNREGLLPCICFI
-349 FSRNGCDA
+349 FSRNGCDG
-357 AVEQCLQA
+357 AVEQCLNA
-365 GLDLTTGTEKNQILE
+365 GLDLTDHYEKEQILE
-380 IADRAALVLA
+380 TVDRAATVLA

-487 DIEGH
+487 DVEGH
-492 AVVMWQPGLDPA
+492 AVVMWQPGLDPG

-521 KPTYNMAVNLLAQFG
+521 KPTYNMSVNLLARFG
-536 HDRSRNILESS
+536 RERSRNILESS

-566 QERSLSG
+566 QERSLAG
-573 YEEAMQCHLG
+573 YEESMQCHLG
-583 DFTQYARLRHEL
+583 DFTEYAKLRQEL
-595 SKAET
+595 SRAEKT
-600 AASRSRNR
+600 ASRARNR
-608 LRRRAI
+608 VQRRAI

-619 KLAVGDIVDVQGSRN
+619 NLAVGDIIDVYGNRN

-661 RRVSTDEM
+661 RRISTDELDD
-669 GEPLIPFAG
+669 PIVPFAG
-678 VDLPRKLLTKSPKHR
+678 VELPQKLLTKSPKHR

-704 SQQRPPISDG
+704 SQQHPPISEG
-714 KQPVG
+714 KEPVG
-719 FRYNDEYDLARVEEL
+719 FRYKDDYDLKRVDEL
-734 RTQLHA
+734 RQKLHT

-750 THQTWANRWYKLRGQ
+750 QHQTWANRWYKLRAE

-782 TFDRIITL
+782 TFDRIINL
-790 LTDYGYVKDDHVTE
+790 LTDFGYVQHDDVTE
-804 PGQSLRRIYGDR
+804 RGQSLRRIYGDR

-821 LLLQSGLMDE
+821 MLLQSGVMDE

-847 SSTEEQVFQPA
+847 SSAEDQVFQPA
-858 MPTDMLQGALDIVD
+858 MPTEMLQGALDVVD
-872 EHWYKLQ
+872 EHWYTLQ
-879 QAERQA
+879 QAEHAA
-885 DLVVTAQPHP
+885 DLTITEQPHP
-895 GLIWPIVRWVRGQE
+895 GLVWPIVRWVRGHE
-909 LLASLTGSDMAPGDF
+909 LLASLTGSDMAAGDF
-924 VRWARQVI
+924 IRWARQVM

-938 ATLDDTHPD
+938 ASLDDTHPD

-961 GIVAYSSAVHLP
+961 GIVAYSSAIRIPDADDSVDDFNP
-973 EASEDTDEY
+973 
-982 NAIERLELD
+982 IENLDLNQ

>member
-1 MGHSPCLN
+1 
-9 PTLMTKIA
+9 
-17 PMCADSPDP
+17 MCPDSSDHY
-26 QHEELSPS
+26 QELSPS
-34 ERYAASRRRAE
+34 ERYAASRQRAE
-45 HAKTELGKFSTTLE
+45 FAKTELGKFSANLK
-59 FPMDEFQYEASQ
+59 FPMDPFQLEAAEQ
-71 YLEEGHAVLVAAPTG
+71 LEDGHAVLVAAPTG

-97 HLALAQGKKAF
+97 HLALSQGKKAF

-126 THGHDKVGLLTGDTS
+126 VYGQEKVGLLTGDTS
-141 RNPNAQIV
+141 RNPEAQIV

-162 DSSALEN
+162 DSKALEN

-191 EVIIHLAESV
+191 EVIIHLPESV
-201 QVVAL
+201 QLVAL

-219 LDTVRGSTT
+219 LDTVRGSTS
-228 VVVSEHRPVPLWQH
+228 VIVSEHRPVPLWQH
-242 VMVGSQ
+242 VMVGKE
-248 LYDLFS
+248 LYDLF
-254 MSGDGETTR
+254 MMTGDKISTTQ
-263 VNPDLAQLAESARRD
+263 VNPELVRFAERARRD
-278 VQANDWGRP
+278 IQPNDWGRP
-287 GRRTR
+287 GSRGRNR
-292 QRTRGGRRQSERRQ
+292 QRTRNGRRQGDRRQ
-306 SDFQATKNAR
+306 SDRRGSFEHS
-316 DRAPSKRKDL
+316 RAPRRDL

-334 RTLSRESLLPCIGFI
+334 RALSREGLLPCITFI

-357 AVEQCLQA
+357 AVEQCLNA
-365 GLDLTTGTEKNQILE
+365 GLDLTTGTEKQQILE
-380 IADRAALVLA
+380 TVDRAASVLV

-425 EELFAAGLIKVVFAT
+425 EELFAEGLIKVVFAT

-451 RTVVIERLVKFD
+451 RTVVIEKLVKFD
-463 GESHKDITPGE
+463 GESHKDMTPGE

-487 DIEGH
+487 DVEGH
-492 AVVMWQPGLDPA
+492 AVVMWQPGLDPGS
-504 AVAGLAA
+504 VAGLAA

-521 KPTYNMAVNLLAQFG
+521 KPTYNMSVNLLARFG
-536 HDRSRNILESS
+536 RERARNILESS

-566 QERSLSG
+566 QERSLAG
-573 YEEAMQCHLG
+573 YEESMECHLG
-583 DFTQYARLRHEL
+583 DFTEYARLRHEL
-595 SKAET
+595 SKAEKT
-600 AASRSRNR
+600 ASRSRQR
-608 LRRRAI
+608 VQRRTI

-619 KLAVGDIVDVQGSRN
+619 NLAVGDILDVRGSRY

-652 GVVTAKGQL
+652 GVVTTKGQL
-661 RRVSTDEM
+661 RRLSTDDLN
-669 GEPLIPFAG
+669 EPIVPFAG
-678 VDLPRKLLTKSPKHR
+678 VELPRKLLTKSPKHR

-704 SQQRPPISDG
+704 SQQRPPISEG

-719 FRYNDEYDLARVEEL
+719 FRYNDEHDLARVEEL
-734 RTQLHA
+734 RAKLHA

-750 THQTWANRWYKLRGQ
+750 NHQTWANRWQKLRAE

-782 TFDRIITL
+782 RFDRIINL
-790 LTDYGYVKDDHVTE
+790 LTDFGYVEYDEVTE

-821 LLLQSGLMDE
+821 MLLQSGLMDT
-831 MSPEDLAGL
+831 MAPEDLAGL

-847 SSTEEQVFQPA
+847 SSTEDQIFQPA
-858 MPTDMLQGALDIVD
+858 MPTQMLQEALDVVD
-872 EHWYKLQ
+872 EHWYNLQ
-879 QAERQA
+879 AAERAA
-885 DLVVTAQPHP
+885 DLTVTDQPHP
-895 GLIWPIVRWVRGQE
+895 GLVWPIVRWVRGNE
-909 LLASLTGSDMAPGDF
+909 LLASLTGADMAAGDF
-924 VRWARQVI
+924 IRWARQVM

-938 ATLDDTHPD
+938 ASLDDTHPD

-961 GIVAYSSAVHLP
+961 GIVAYSSAVRLP
-973 EASEDTDEY
+973 DEPIEDY
-982 NAIERLELD
+982 NAIEELDLNQ

>member
-1 MGHSPCLN
+1 
-9 PTLMTKIA
+9 
-17 PMCADSPDP
+17 MCPDSSDHY
-26 QHEELSPS
+26 QELSPS
-34 ERYAASRRRAE
+34 ERYAASRQRAE
-45 HAKTELGKFSTTLE
+45 FAKTELGKFSASLK
-59 FPMDEFQYEASQ
+59 FPMDPFQLEAAEQ
-71 YLEEGHAVLVAAPTG
+71 LEDGHAVLVAAPTG

-97 HLALAQGKKAF
+97 HLALSQGKKAF

-126 THGHDKVGLLTGDTS
+126 VYGQEKVGLLTGDTS
-141 RNPNAQIV
+141 RNPEAQIV

-162 DSSALEN
+162 DSNALEN

-191 EVIIHLAESV
+191 EVIIHLPESV
-201 QVVAL
+201 QLVAL

-219 LDTVRGSTT
+219 LDTVRGSTS
-228 VVVSEHRPVPLWQH
+228 VIVSEHRPVPLWQH
-242 VMVGSQ
+242 VMVGKE
-248 LYDLFS
+248 LYDLF
-254 MSGDGETTR
+254 MMTGDKISTTQ
-263 VNPDLAQLAESARRD
+263 VNPELVRLAERARRD
-278 VQANDWGRP
+278 IQPNDWGRP
-287 GRRTR
+287 GSRGRNR
-292 QRTRGGRRQSERRQ
+292 QRTRNGRRQGDRRQ
-306 SDFQATKNAR
+306 SDRRGSFEHSRTPR
-316 DRAPSKRKDL
+316 RDL

-334 RTLSRESLLPCIGFI
+334 RALSREGLLPCITFI

-357 AVEQCLQA
+357 AVEQCLNA
-365 GLDLTTGTEKNQILE
+365 GLDLTTGTEKQQILE
-380 IADRAALVLA
+380 TVDRAASVLV

-425 EELFAAGLIKVVFAT
+425 EELFAEGLIKVVFAT

-451 RTVVIERLVKFD
+451 RTVVIEKLVKFD

-487 DIEGH
+487 DVEGH
-492 AVVMWQPGLDPA
+492 AVVMWQPGLDPGS
-504 AVAGLAA
+504 VAGLAA

-521 KPTYNMAVNLLAQFG
+521 KPTYNMSVNLLARFG
-536 HDRSRNILESS
+536 RERARNILESS

-566 QERSLSG
+566 QERSLAG
-573 YEEAMQCHLG
+573 YEESMECHLG
-583 DFTQYARLRHEL
+583 DFTEYARLRHEL
-595 SKAET
+595 SKAEKT
-600 AASRSRNR
+600 ASRSRQR
-608 LRRRAI
+608 VQRRTI

-619 KLAVGDIVDVQGSRN
+619 NLAVGDILDVRGSRY

-652 GVVTAKGQL
+652 GVVTTKGQL
-661 RRVSTDEM
+661 RRLSTDDLN
-669 GEPLIPFAG
+669 EPIVPFAG
-678 VDLPRKLLTKSPKHR
+678 VELPRKLLTKSPKHR

-704 SQQRPPISDG
+704 SQQRPPISEG

-719 FRYNDEYDLARVEEL
+719 FRYNDEHDLARVEEL
-734 RTQLHA
+734 RAKLHA

-750 THQTWANRWYKLRGQ
+750 NHQTWANRWQKLRAE

-782 TFDRIITL
+782 RFDRIINL
-790 LTDYGYVKDDHVTE
+790 LTDFGYVEYDEVTE

-821 LLLQSGLMDE
+821 MLLQSGLMDT
-831 MSPEDLAGL
+831 MAPEDLAGL

-847 SSTEEQVFQPA
+847 SSTEDQIFQPA
-858 MPTDMLQGALDIVD
+858 MPTQMLQEALDVVD
-872 EHWYKLQ
+872 EHWYNLQ
-879 QAERQA
+879 AAERAA
-885 DLVVTAQPHP
+885 DLTVTDQPHP
-895 GLIWPIVRWVRGQE
+895 GLVWPIVRWVRGNE
-909 LLASLTGSDMAPGDF
+909 LLASLTGADMAAGDF
-924 VRWARQVI
+924 IRWARQVM

-938 ATLDDTHPD
+938 ASLDDTHPD

-961 GIVAYSSAVHLP
+961 GIVAYSSAVRLP
-973 EASEDTDEY
+973 DEPIEDY
-982 NAIERLELD
+982 NAIEELDLNQ

>member
-1 MGHSPCLN
+1 MD
-9 PTLMTKIA
+9 
-17 PMCADSPDP
+17 PMCADSSDS
-26 QHEELSPS
+26 QHQDRSPS
-34 ERYAASRRRAE
+34 ERYAAARRRAE
-45 HAKTELGKFSTTLE
+45 FAKTELGKFSAALK
-59 FPMDEFQYEASQ
+59 FPMDPFQLEAAQ

-86 AGKTVVAEFAI
+86 AGKTIVAEFAI

-126 THGHDKVGLLTGDTS
+126 VYGEEKVGLLTGDTS
-141 RNPNAQIV
+141 RNPRAEIV

-162 DSSALEN
+162 DSDTLEN

-191 EVIIHLAESV
+191 EVIIHLPESV
-201 QVVAL
+201 QLVAL

-219 LDTVRGSTT
+219 LDTVRGSTS

-242 VMVGSQ
+242 VMVGKE

-254 MSGDGETTR
+254 MTGDKEATTQ
-263 VNPDLAQLAESARRD
+263 VNPELVQLAESARREM
-278 VQANDWGRP
+278 QPHDWGRP
-287 GRRTR
+287 GSRGR
-292 QRTRGGRRQSERRQ
+292 QRTRNGRRQGDRRQ
-306 SDFQATKNAR
+306 SDRRGAF
-316 DRAPSKRKDL
+316 DRPQTQRKDL

-334 RTLSRESLLPCIGFI
+334 RALSREGLLPCISFI
-349 FSRNGCDA
+349 FSRNGCAA
-357 AVEQCLQA
+357 AVEQCLNA
-365 GLDLTTGTEKNQILE
+365 GLDLTTGTEKQLILE
-380 IADRAALVLA
+380 TVDRAATVLA
-390 EQDRDAL
+390 EHDRDAL

-425 EELFAAGLIKVVFAT
+425 EELFASGLVKVVFAT

-451 RTVVIERLVKFD
+451 RTVIIERLVKFD

-487 DIEGH
+487 DVEGH
-492 AVVMWQPGLDPA
+492 AVVMWQPGLDPG

-521 KPTYNMAVNLLAQFG
+521 KPTYNMSVNLLARFG
-536 HDRSRNILESS
+536 RERARNILESS

-566 QERSLSG
+566 QERSLAG
-573 YEEAMQCHLG
+573 YEDAMTCHLG
-583 DFTQYARLRHEL
+583 DFTQYAELRQEL
-595 SKAET
+595 AKAEK
-600 AASRSRNR
+600 AASRSRSR
-608 LRRRAI
+608 VQRRAI

-619 KLAVGDIVDVQGSRN
+619 NLAVGDIIDVQGNRR
-634 LGTCVVVSAAG
+634 LGRSVVVSAAG

-652 GVVTAKGQL
+652 GLVTAKGQL
-661 RRVSTDEM
+661 RRISTDEM
-669 GEPLIPFAG
+669 DEPVVPFAG
-678 VDLPRKLLTKSPKHR
+678 VELPRKLLTKSPKHR

-704 SQQRPPISDG
+704 SQQRPPISAG
-714 KQPVG
+714 TEPVG
-719 FRYNDEYDLARVEEL
+719 FRYKDEHDLDKVEDL
-734 RTQLHA
+734 RKQLHS

-750 THQTWANRWYKLRGQ
+750 NHQTWANRWQKLRAE
-765 TDKNIAKIQG
+765 TDKNLAKIQG

-782 TFDRIITL
+782 TFDRIINV
-790 LTDYGYVKDDHVTE
+790 LTDFGYVEYDRVTE
-804 PGQSLRRIYGDR
+804 TGQSLRRIYGDR

-821 LLLQSGLMDE
+821 MLLQSGVMDE
-831 MSPEDLAGL
+831 MSPEDLAGM

-847 SSTEEQVFQPA
+847 SSMEDQVFQPA
-858 MPTDMLQGALDIVD
+858 MPTQMLQGALDMVD
-872 EHWYKLQ
+872 EQWYTLQ

-885 DLVVTAQPHP
+885 NLTVTAQPHP
-895 GLIWPIVRWVRGQE
+895 GLIWPIVRWVRGNE
-909 LLASLTGSDMAPGDF
+909 LLASLTGTDMAAGDF
-924 VRWARQVI
+924 IRWARQVM
-932 DLLDQL
+932 DLLGQL

-953 RAKDLVNR
+953 RARDLVNR
-961 GIVAYSSAVHLP
+961 GIVAYSSTIRLP
-973 EASEDTDEY
+973 SQEDDADEY
-982 NAIERLELD
+982 NAIEELDLDQ

>member
-1 MGHSPCLN
+1 
-9 PTLMTKIA
+9 
-17 PMCADSPDP
+17 MCPDSSDHY
-26 QHEELSPS
+26 QELSPS
-34 ERYAASRRRAE
+34 ERYAASRQRAE
-45 HAKTELGKFSTTLE
+45 FAKTELGKFSASLK
-59 FPMDEFQYEASQ
+59 FPMDPFQLEAAEQ
-71 YLEEGHAVLVAAPTG
+71 LEEGHAVLVAAPTG

-97 HLALAQGKKAF
+97 HLALSQGKKAF

-126 THGHDKVGLLTGDTS
+126 VYGQEKVGLLTGDTS
-141 RNPNAQIV
+141 RNPEAQIV

-162 DSSALEN
+162 DSNALEN

-191 EVIIHLAESV
+191 EVIIHLPESV
-201 QVVAL
+201 QLVAL

-219 LDTVRGSTT
+219 LDTVRGSTS
-228 VVVSEHRPVPLWQH
+228 VIVSEHRPVPLWQH
-242 VMVGSQ
+242 VMVGKE
-248 LYDLFS
+248 LYDLF
-254 MSGDGETTR
+254 MMTGDKISTTQ
-263 VNPDLAQLAESARRD
+263 VNPELVRLAERARRD
-278 VQANDWGRP
+278 IQPNDWGRP
-287 GRRTR
+287 GSRGRNR
-292 QRTRGGRRQSERRQ
+292 QRTRNGRRQGDRRQ
-306 SDFQATKNAR
+306 SDRRGSFEHS
-316 DRAPSKRKDL
+316 RAPRRDL

-334 RTLSRESLLPCIGFI
+334 RALSREGLLPCITFI

-357 AVEQCLQA
+357 AVEQCLNA
-365 GLDLTTGTEKNQILE
+365 GLDLTTGTEKQQILE
-380 IADRAALVLA
+380 TVDRAASVLV

-425 EELFAAGLIKVVFAT
+425 EELFAEGLIKVVFAT

-451 RTVVIERLVKFD
+451 RTVVIEKLVKFD
-463 GESHKDITPGE
+463 GESHKDMTPGE

-487 DIEGH
+487 DVEGH
-492 AVVMWQPGLDPA
+492 AVVMWQPGLDPGS
-504 AVAGLAA
+504 VAGLAA

-521 KPTYNMAVNLLAQFG
+521 KPTYNMSVNLLARFG
-536 HDRSRNILESS
+536 RERARNILESS

-566 QERSLSG
+566 QERSLAG
-573 YEEAMQCHLG
+573 YEESMECHLG
-583 DFTQYARLRHEL
+583 DFTEYARLRHEL
-595 SKAET
+595 SKAEKT
-600 AASRSRNR
+600 ASRSRQR
-608 LRRRAI
+608 VQRRTI

-619 KLAVGDIVDVQGSRN
+619 NLAVGDILDVRGSRY

-652 GVVTAKGQL
+652 GVVTTKGQL
-661 RRVSTDEM
+661 RRLSTDDLN
-669 GEPLIPFAG
+669 EPIVPFAG
-678 VDLPRKLLTKSPKHR
+678 VELPRKLLTKSPKHR

-704 SQQRPPISDG
+704 SQQRPPISEG

-719 FRYNDEYDLARVEEL
+719 FRYNDEHDLARVEEL
-734 RTQLHA
+734 RAKLHA

-750 THQTWANRWYKLRGQ
+750 NHQTWANRWQKLRAE

-782 TFDRIITL
+782 RFDRIINL
-790 LTDYGYVKDDHVTE
+790 LTDFGYVEYDEVTE

-821 LLLQSGLMDE
+821 MLLQSGLMDT
-831 MSPEDLAGL
+831 MAPEDLAGL

-847 SSTEEQVFQPA
+847 SSTEDQIFQPA
-858 MPTDMLQGALDIVD
+858 MPTQMLQEALDVVD
-872 EHWYKLQ
+872 EHWYNLQ
-879 QAERQA
+879 AAERAA
-885 DLVVTAQPHP
+885 DLTVTDQPHP
-895 GLIWPIVRWVRGQE
+895 GLVWPIVRWVRGNE
-909 LLASLTGSDMAPGDF
+909 LLASLTGADMAAGDF
-924 VRWARQVI
+924 IRWARQVM

-938 ATLDDTHPD
+938 ASLDDTHPD

-961 GIVAYSSAVHLP
+961 GIVAYSSAVRLP
-973 EASEDTDEY
+973 DEPIEDY
-982 NAIERLELD
+982 NAIEELDLNQ

>member
-1 MGHSPCLN
+1 
-9 PTLMTKIA
+9 
-17 PMCADSPDP
+17 MCAATSDPNHHEPSPA
-26 QHEELSPS
+26 

-45 HAKTELGKFSTTLE
+45 FAQTELGKFSAGLE
-59 FPMDEFQYEASQ
+59 FPMDPFQLEAAQ

-86 AGKTVVAEFAI
+86 AGKTIVAEFAI
-97 HLALAQGKKAF
+97 HLALRQGKKAF

-126 THGHDKVGLLTGDTS
+126 VHGEDKVGLLTGDTS
-141 RNPNAQIV
+141 RNPEAQIV

-162 DSSALEN
+162 DSNTLEN

-191 EVIIHLAESV
+191 EVIIHLPESV
-201 QVVAL
+201 QLVAL

-219 LDTVRGSTT
+219 LDTVRGSTS

-242 VMVGSQ
+242 VMVGKE

-254 MSGDGETTR
+254 VSSDEEATSQ
-263 VNPDLAQLAESARRD
+263 VNPELVQLAESARRE
-278 VQANDWGRP
+278 VQPNDWGRP
-287 GRRTR
+287 GKRSRDR
-292 QRTRGGRRQSERRQ
+292 QRTRGGRRQGQRRQ
-306 SDFQATKNAR
+306 SDR
-316 DRAPSKRKDL
+316 RGSVDRYQPGPRKDL

-334 RTLSRESLLPCIGFI
+334 RTLNREGLLPCICFI
-349 FSRNGCDA
+349 FSRNGCDG
-357 AVEQCLQA
+357 AVEQCLNA
-365 GLDLTTGTEKNQILE
+365 GLDLTDHYEKEQILE
-380 IADRAALVLA
+380 TVDRAATVLA

-487 DIEGH
+487 DVEGH
-492 AVVMWQPGLDPA
+492 AVVMWQPGLDPG

-521 KPTYNMAVNLLAQFG
+521 KPTYNMSVNLLARFG
-536 HDRSRNILESS
+536 RERSRNILESS

-566 QERSLSG
+566 QERSLAG
-573 YEEAMQCHLG
+573 YEESMQCHLG
-583 DFTQYARLRHEL
+583 DFTEYAKLRQEL
-595 SKAET
+595 SRAEKT
-600 AASRSRNR
+600 ASRARNR
-608 LRRRAI
+608 VQRRAI

-619 KLAVGDIVDVQGSRN
+619 NLAVGDIIDVYGNRN

-661 RRVSTDEM
+661 RRISTDELDD
-669 GEPLIPFAG
+669 PIVPFAG
-678 VDLPRKLLTKSPKHR
+678 VELPQKLLTKSPKHR

-704 SQQRPPISDG
+704 SQQHPPISEG
-714 KQPVG
+714 KEPVG
-719 FRYNDEYDLARVEEL
+719 FRYKDDYDLKRVDEL
-734 RTQLHA
+734 RQKLHT

-750 THQTWANRWYKLRGQ
+750 QHQTWANRWYKLRAE

-782 TFDRIITL
+782 TFDRIINL
-790 LTDYGYVKDDHVTE
+790 LTDFGYVQHDDVTE
-804 PGQSLRRIYGDR
+804 RGQSLRRIYGDR

-821 LLLQSGLMDE
+821 MLLQSGVMDE

-847 SSTEEQVFQPA
+847 SSAEDQVFQPA
-858 MPTDMLQGALDIVD
+858 MPTEMLQGALDVVD
-872 EHWYKLQ
+872 EHWYTLQ
-879 QAERQA
+879 QAEHAA
-885 DLVVTAQPHP
+885 DLTITEQPHP
-895 GLIWPIVRWVRGQE
+895 GLVWPIVRWVRGHE
-909 LLASLTGSDMAPGDF
+909 LLASLTGSDMAAGDF
-924 VRWARQVI
+924 IRWARQVM

-938 ATLDDTHPD
+938 ASLDDTHPD

-961 GIVAYSSAVHLP
+961 GIVAYSSAIRIPDADDSVDDFNP
-973 EASEDTDEY
+973 
-982 NAIERLELD
+982 IENLDLNQ

>member
-1 MGHSPCLN
+1 
-9 PTLMTKIA
+9 
-17 PMCADSPDP
+17 MCPDSSD
-26 QHEELSPS
+26 QHQELSPS
-34 ERYAASRRRAE
+34 ERYAASRKRTE
-45 HAKTELGKFSTTLE
+45 FAKTELGKFSAILK
-59 FPMDEFQYEASQ
+59 FPMDPFQMEAAEQ
-71 YLEEGHAVLVAAPTG
+71 LEDGHAVLVAAPTG

-126 THGHDKVGLLTGDTS
+126 TYGQEKVGLLTGDTS
-141 RNPNAQIV
+141 RNPDAQIV

-162 DSSALEN
+162 DSNALEN

-191 EVIIHLAESV
+191 EVIIHLPESV

-219 LDTVRGSTT
+219 LDTVRGSTS
-228 VVVSEHRPVPLWQH
+228 VIVSEHRPVPLWQH
-242 VMVGSQ
+242 VMVGKE

-254 MSGDGETTR
+254 MTGDKIPTTQ
-263 VNPDLAQLAESARRD
+263 VNPELVQLAERARRD
-278 VQANDWGRP
+278 IQPNDWGRTSSR
-287 GRRTR
+287 GRNR
-292 QRTRGGRRQSERRQ
+292 QRTRNGRRQGDRRQ
-306 SDFQATKNAR
+306 SDRRGSFEQSR
-316 DRAPSKRKDL
+316 PPRRDL

-334 RTLSRESLLPCIGFI
+334 RALSQEGLLPCISFI

-357 AVEQCLQA
+357 AVEQCLNA
-365 GLDLTTGTEKNQILE
+365 GLDLTTGSEKNQILE
-380 IADRAALVLA
+380 TVDRAASVLA

-411 AHHAGLLPLFKEIV
+411 SHHAGLLPLFKEIV
-425 EELFAAGLIKVVFAT
+425 EELFAEGLIKVVFAT

-451 RTVVIERLVKFD
+451 RTVVIEKLVKFD

-487 DIEGH
+487 DVEGH
-492 AVVMWQPGLDPA
+492 AVVMWQPGLDPG

-521 KPTYNMAVNLLAQFG
+521 KPTYNMSVNLLARFG
-536 HDRSRNILESS
+536 RERARNILESS

-566 QERSLSG
+566 QERSLAG
-573 YEEAMQCHLG
+573 YEESMQCHLG
-583 DFTQYARLRHEL
+583 DFTEYARLRHEL
-595 SKAET
+595 SKAEKAT
-600 AASRSRNR
+600 SRSRQR
-608 LRRRAI
+608 VQRRAI
-614 MESLN
+614 LESLN
-619 KLAVGDIVDVQGSRN
+619 NLVVGDIIDVQSSRY
-634 LGTCVVVSAAG
+634 LGTSVVVSAAG

-652 GVVTAKGQL
+652 GVITSKGQL
-661 RRVSTDEM
+661 RRISTDEID
-669 GEPLIPFAG
+669 EPVVPFAG
-678 VDLPRKLLTKSPKHR
+678 VELPRKLMTKSPKHR

-704 SQQRPPISDG
+704 SQQRPPISEG
-714 KQPVG
+714 KQPAG
-719 FRYNDEYDLARVEEL
+719 FRYKDEHDLTRVEEI
-734 RTQLHA
+734 RAKLHA

-750 THQTWANRWYKLRGQ
+750 NHQTWANRWQKLRADA
-765 TDKNIAKIQG
+765 DKNIAKIQG

-782 TFDRIITL
+782 TFDRIINL
-790 LTDYGYVKDDHVTE
+790 LTDFGYVEHDQVTE
-804 PGQSLRRIYGDR
+804 AGQSLRRIYGDR

-821 LLLQSGLMDE
+821 MLLQSGLMDS
-831 MSPEDLAGL
+831 MAPEDLAGL

-847 SSTEEQVFQPA
+847 SSAEDQIFQPA
-858 MPTDMLQGALDIVD
+858 MPTPTLQEALDIVD
-872 EHWYKLQ
+872 EHWYNLQ
-879 QAERQA
+879 ASEREA
-885 DLVVTAQPHP
+885 DLTVTAQPHP
-895 GLIWPIVRWVRGQE
+895 GLMWPIVRWVRGHE
-909 LLASLTGSDMAPGDF
+909 LLASLTGADMAAGDF
-924 VRWARQVI
+924 IRWARQVM

-938 ATLDDTHPD
+938 ASLDDTHPD

-961 GIVAYSSAVHLP
+961 GIVAYSSAIRLP
-973 EASEDTDEY
+973 DEGNEDY
-982 NAIERLELD
+982 NAIEELDLNQ

>member
-1 MGHSPCLN
+1 
-9 PTLMTKIA
+9 
-17 PMCADSPDP
+17 MCAATSDSG
-26 QHEELSPS
+26 HHELSPS

-45 HAKTELGKFSTTLE
+45 FAETELGKFSAGLE
-59 FPMDEFQYEASQ
+59 FPMDPFQLEAAEH
-71 YLEEGHAVLVAAPTG
+71 LENGHAVLVAAPTG
-86 AGKTVVAEFAI
+86 AGKTIVAEFAI
-97 HLALAQGKKAF
+97 HLALSQGKKAF

-126 THGHDKVGLLTGDTS
+126 TYGREHVGLLTGDTT
-141 RNPNAQIV
+141 RNPEAKIV

-162 DSSALEN
+162 DSTTLEN

-191 EVIIHLAESV
+191 EVIIHLPESV
-201 QVVAL
+201 QLVAL

-219 LDTVRGSTT
+219 LDTVRGSTS
-228 VVVSEHRPVPLWQH
+228 VVVTEHRPVPLWQH
-242 VMVGSQ
+242 VMVGKE

-254 MSGDGETTR
+254 MTGEQEVTSQ
-263 VNPDLAQLAESARRD
+263 VNPELVQLAETARRD
-278 VQANDWGRP
+278 IQANDWGRP
-287 GRRTR
+287 GSRSRGR
-292 QRTRGGRRQSERRQ
+292 QRTRGGRRQGERRQ
-306 SDFQATKNAR
+306 SDYRGSSERPQ
-316 DRAPSKRKDL
+316 SSRKDL

-334 RTLSRESLLPCIGFI
+334 RTLDREGLLPCIGFI

-357 AVEQCLQA
+357 AVEQCLKA
-365 GLDLTTGTEKNQILE
+365 GLDLTDNAQKQQILE
-380 IADRAALVLA
+380 TVDRAATVLA

-425 EELFAAGLIKVVFAT
+425 EELFAAGLVKVVFAT

-487 DIEGH
+487 DVEGH
-492 AVVMWQPGLDPA
+492 AVVMWQPGLDPG

-521 KPTYNMAVNLLAQFG
+521 KPTYNMSVNLLARFG
-536 HDRSRNILESS
+536 RDRARHILESS

-566 QERSLSG
+566 QERSLAG
-573 YEEAMQCHLG
+573 YEESMECHLG
-583 DFTQYARLRHEL
+583 DFTEYAQLRKEL
-595 SKAET
+595 SQAEK

-608 LRRRAI
+608 VQRQAI

-619 KLAVGDIVDVQGSRN
+619 NLAVGDILDVQGNRN

-652 GVVTAKGQL
+652 GVVSAKGQL
-661 RRVSTDEM
+661 RRISTDELD
-669 GEPLIPFAG
+669 EPILPFAG
-678 VDLPRKLLTKSPKHR
+678 VDLPRKLITKSPKHR

-704 SQQRPPISDG
+704 SQQRPPISEG
-714 KQPVG
+714 KEPVG
-719 FRYNDEYDLARVEEL
+719 FRYKDDHDLARVDEL
-734 RTQLHA
+734 RNQLHT

-750 THQTWANRWYKLRGQ
+750 NHQTWANRWQKLRSEA
-765 TDKNIAKIQG
+765 DRNVAKIQG

-790 LTDYGYVKDDHVTE
+790 LTDFGYVESDQVTE
-804 PGQSLRRIYGDR
+804 PGKSLRRIYGDR

-821 LLLQSGLMDE
+821 MLLQSGLMDE
-831 MSPEDLAGL
+831 MAPEDLAGL

-847 SSTEEQVFQPA
+847 SSTEDQVFQPA
-858 MPTDMLQGALDIVD
+858 MPTPMLQGALDIVD
-872 EHWYKLQ
+872 EHWYTLQ
-879 QAERQA
+879 QAERAA
-885 DLVVTAQPHP
+885 DLTVTAQPHP
-895 GLIWPIVRWVRGQE
+895 GLVWPIVRWVRGHE
-909 LLASLTGSDMAPGDF
+909 LLASLTGADMAAGDF
-924 VRWARQVI
+924 IRWARQVM

-938 ATLDDTHPD
+938 ASLDDTHPD

-961 GIVAYSSAVHLP
+961 GIVAYSSAIRIP
-973 EASEDTDEY
+973 DATDTVDEY
-982 NAIERLELD
+982 NAIEDLDLDQ

>member
-1 MGHSPCLN
+1 
-9 PTLMTKIA
+9 
-17 PMCADSPDP
+17 MCPDSSDHY
-26 QHEELSPS
+26 QELSPS
-34 ERYAASRRRAE
+34 ERYAASRQRAE
-45 HAKTELGKFSTTLE
+45 FAKTELGKFSANLK
-59 FPMDEFQYEASQ
+59 FPMDPFQLEAAEQ
-71 YLEEGHAVLVAAPTG
+71 LEDGHAVLVAAPTG

-97 HLALAQGKKAF
+97 HLALSQGKKAF

-126 THGHDKVGLLTGDTS
+126 VYGQEKVGLLTGDTS
-141 RNPNAQIV
+141 RNPEAQIV

-162 DSSALEN
+162 DSKALEN

-191 EVIIHLAESV
+191 EVIIHLPESV
-201 QVVAL
+201 QLVAL

-219 LDTVRGSTT
+219 LDTVRGSTS
-228 VVVSEHRPVPLWQH
+228 VIVSEHRPVPLWQH
-242 VMVGSQ
+242 VMVGKE
-248 LYDLFS
+248 LYDLF
-254 MSGDGETTR
+254 MMTGDKISTTQ
-263 VNPDLAQLAESARRD
+263 VNPELVRLAARARRD
-278 VQANDWGRP
+278 IQPNDWGRP
-287 GRRTR
+287 GSRGRNR
-292 QRTRGGRRQSERRQ
+292 QRTRNGRRQGDRRQ
-306 SDFQATKNAR
+306 SDRRGSFEHSRTPR
-316 DRAPSKRKDL
+316 RDL

-334 RTLSRESLLPCIGFI
+334 RALSREGLLPCITFI

-357 AVEQCLQA
+357 AVEQCLNA
-365 GLDLTTGTEKNQILE
+365 GLDLTTGTEKQQILE
-380 IADRAALVLA
+380 TVDRAASVLV

-425 EELFAAGLIKVVFAT
+425 EELFAEGLIKVVFAT

-451 RTVVIERLVKFD
+451 RTVVIEKLVKFD

-487 DIEGH
+487 DVEGH
-492 AVVMWQPGLDPA
+492 AVVMWQPGLDPGS
-504 AVAGLAA
+504 VAGLAA

-521 KPTYNMAVNLLAQFG
+521 KPTYNMSVNLLARFG
-536 HDRSRNILESS
+536 RERARNILESS

-566 QERSLSG
+566 QERSLAG
-573 YEEAMQCHLG
+573 YEESMECHLG
-583 DFTQYARLRHEL
+583 DFTEYARLRHEL
-595 SKAET
+595 SKAEKT
-600 AASRSRNR
+600 ASRSRQR
-608 LRRRAI
+608 VQRRTI

-619 KLAVGDIVDVQGSRN
+619 NLAVGDILDVRGSRY

-652 GVVTAKGQL
+652 GVVTTKGQL
-661 RRVSTDEM
+661 RRLSTDDLN
-669 GEPLIPFAG
+669 EPIVPFAG
-678 VDLPRKLLTKSPKHR
+678 VELPRKLLTKSPKHR

-704 SQQRPPISDG
+704 SQQRPPISEG

-719 FRYNDEYDLARVEEL
+719 FRYNDEHDLARVEEL
-734 RTQLHA
+734 RAKLHA

-750 THQTWANRWYKLRGQ
+750 NHQTWANRWQKLRAE

-782 TFDRIITL
+782 RFDRIINL
-790 LTDYGYVKDDHVTE
+790 LTDFGYVEYDEVTE

-821 LLLQSGLMDE
+821 MLLQSGLMDT
-831 MSPEDLAGL
+831 MAPEDLAGL

-847 SSTEEQVFQPA
+847 SSTEDQIFQPA
-858 MPTDMLQGALDIVD
+858 MPTQMLQEALDVVD
-872 EHWYKLQ
+872 EHWYNLQ
-879 QAERQA
+879 AAERAA
-885 DLVVTAQPHP
+885 DLTVTDQPHP
-895 GLIWPIVRWVRGQE
+895 GLVWPIVRWVRGNE
-909 LLASLTGSDMAPGDF
+909 LLASLTGADMAAGDF
-924 VRWARQVI
+924 IRWARQVM

-938 ATLDDTHPD
+938 ASLDDTHPD

-961 GIVAYSSAVHLP
+961 GIVAYSSAVRLP
-973 EASEDTDEY
+973 DEPIEDY
-982 NAIERLELD
+982 NAIEELDLNQ

>member
-1 MGHSPCLN
+1 
-9 PTLMTKIA
+9 
-17 PMCADSPDP
+17 MCAATPESNN
-26 QHEELSPS
+26 QELSPA
-34 ERYAASRRRAE
+34 ERYAAAKRRAE
-45 HAKTELGKFSTTLE
+45 FAQTELGKFSATLE
-59 FPMDEFQYEASQ
+59 FPMDPFQLEAAEQ
-71 YLEEGHAVLVAAPTG
+71 LEDGHAVLVAAPTG
-86 AGKTVVAEFAI
+86 AGKTIVAEFAI

-126 THGHDKVGLLTGDTS
+126 TYGEDQVGLLTGDTS
-141 RNPNAQIV
+141 RNPEAQIV

-162 DSSALEN
+162 DSTTLEN

-191 EVIIHLAESV
+191 EVIIHLPESV
-201 QVVAL
+201 QLVAL

-219 LDTVRGSTT
+219 LDTVRGSTS

-242 VMVGSQ
+242 IMVGKE

-254 MSGDGETTR
+254 MTGDHEPTSQ
-263 VNPDLAQLAESARRD
+263 VNPELVQLAESARRD
-278 VQANDWGRP
+278 VQPNDWGRP
-287 GRRTR
+287 GSRGRNR
-292 QRTRGGRRQSERRQ
+292 QRTRGGRRQGQRRQ
-306 SDFQATKNAR
+306 SDAR
-316 DRAPSKRKDL
+316 ASVDRYKPSPRKDL

-334 RTLSRESLLPCIGFI
+334 RTLHREGLLPCITFV

-357 AVEQCLQA
+357 AVEQCLNA
-365 GLDLTTGTEKNQILE
+365 GLDLTDRVEKEQILE
-380 IADRAALVLA
+380 TVDRAATVLA
-390 EQDRDAL
+390 DQDRDAL

-411 AHHAGLLPLFKEIV
+411 AHHAGLLPLFKEVV

-487 DIEGH
+487 DVEGH
-492 AVVMWQPGLDPA
+492 AVVMWQPGLDPG

-521 KPTYNMAVNLLAQFG
+521 KPTYNMSVNLLARFG
-536 HDRSRNILESS
+536 RERARNILESS

-566 QERSLSG
+566 QERSLEG
-573 YEEAMQCHLG
+573 YEESMTCHLG
-583 DFTQYARLRHEL
+583 DFTEYAQLRQEL
-595 SKAET
+595 SQAEK
-600 AASRSRNR
+600 AASRARNR
-608 LRRRAI
+608 VQRRAI

-619 KLAVGDIVDVQGSRN
+619 NLAVGDIIDIHGARN
-634 LGTCVVVSAAG
+634 LGTAVVVSAAG

-652 GVVTAKGQL
+652 GVVTAKAQL
-661 RRVSTDEM
+661 RRISTDELDD
-669 GEPLIPFAG
+669 PIVPFAG
-678 VDLPRKLLTKSPKHR
+678 VELPRKLLTKSPKHR

-704 SQQRPPISDG
+704 SQQRPPISEG
-714 KQPVG
+714 KEPVG
-719 FRYNDEYDLARVEEL
+719 FRYKDDYDLERVETL
-734 RTQLHA
+734 RKQLHA
-740 HPCHGCPDRE
+740 HPCHGCPERE
-750 THQTWANRWYKLRGQ
+750 QHQTWANRWNKLRAE

-782 TFDRIITL
+782 TFDRIINL
-790 LTDYGYVKDDHVTE
+790 LSDFGYVENDEVTE

-821 LLLQSGLMDE
+821 MLLQSGLMDE

-847 SSTEEQVFQPA
+847 SSAEDQVFQPA
-858 MPTDMLQGALDIVD
+858 MPTDMLQGALDVVD
-872 EHWYKLQ
+872 EHWYSLQ
-879 QAERQA
+879 QAEHAA
-885 DLVVTAQPHP
+885 DLTITAQPHP
-895 GLIWPIVRWVRGQE
+895 GLVWPIVRWVRGNE
-909 LLASLTGSDMAPGDF
+909 LLASLTGSDMAAGDF
-924 VRWARQVI
+924 IRWARQVM

-938 ATLDDTHPD
+938 ASLDDTHPD

-961 GIVAYSSAVHLP
+961 GIVAYSSAIRIP
-973 EASEDTDEY
+973 EAEAAVDEY
-982 NAIERLELD
+982 NAIENLDLDQ

>member
-1 MGHSPCLN
+1 
-9 PTLMTKIA
+9 
-17 PMCADSPDP
+17 MCPDSSDHY
-26 QHEELSPS
+26 QELSPS
-34 ERYAASRRRAE
+34 ERYAASRQRAE
-45 HAKTELGKFSTTLE
+45 FAKTELGKFSASLK
-59 FPMDEFQYEASQ
+59 FPMDPFQLEAAEQ
-71 YLEEGHAVLVAAPTG
+71 LEDGHAVLVAAPTG

-97 HLALAQGKKAF
+97 HLALSQGKKAF

-126 THGHDKVGLLTGDTS
+126 VYGQEKVGLLTGDTS
-141 RNPNAQIV
+141 RNPEAQIV

-162 DSSALEN
+162 DSKALEN

-191 EVIIHLAESV
+191 EVIIHLPESV
-201 QVVAL
+201 QLVAL

-219 LDTVRGSTT
+219 LDTVRGSTS
-228 VVVSEHRPVPLWQH
+228 VIVSEHRPVPLWQH
-242 VMVGSQ
+242 VMVGKE
-248 LYDLFS
+248 LYDLF
-254 MSGDGETTR
+254 MMTGDKISTTQ
-263 VNPDLAQLAESARRD
+263 VNPELVRLAERARRD
-278 VQANDWGRP
+278 IQPNDWGRP
-287 GRRTR
+287 GSRGRNR
-292 QRTRGGRRQSERRQ
+292 QRTRNGRRQGDRRQ
-306 SDFQATKNAR
+306 SDRRGSFEHSRTPR
-316 DRAPSKRKDL
+316 RDL

-334 RTLSRESLLPCIGFI
+334 RALSREGLLPCITFI

-357 AVEQCLQA
+357 AVEQCLNA
-365 GLDLTTGTEKNQILE
+365 GLDLTTGTEKQQILE
-380 IADRAALVLA
+380 TVDRAASVLV

-425 EELFAAGLIKVVFAT
+425 EELFAEGLIKVVFAT

-451 RTVVIERLVKFD
+451 RTVVIEKLVKFD

-487 DIEGH
+487 DVEGH
-492 AVVMWQPGLDPA
+492 AVVMWQPGLDPGS
-504 AVAGLAA
+504 VAGLAA

-521 KPTYNMAVNLLAQFG
+521 KPTYNMSVNLLARFG
-536 HDRSRNILESS
+536 RERARNILESS

-566 QERSLSG
+566 QERSLAG
-573 YEEAMQCHLG
+573 YEESMECHLG
-583 DFTQYARLRHEL
+583 DFTEYARLRHEL
-595 SKAET
+595 SKAEKT
-600 AASRSRNR
+600 ASRSRQR
-608 LRRRAI
+608 VQRRTI

-619 KLAVGDIVDVQGSRN
+619 NLAVGDILDVRGSRY

-652 GVVTAKGQL
+652 GVVTTKGQL
-661 RRVSTDEM
+661 RRLSTDDLN
-669 GEPLIPFAG
+669 EPIVPFAG
-678 VDLPRKLLTKSPKHR
+678 VELPRKLLTKSPKHR

-704 SQQRPPISDG
+704 SQQRPPISEG

-719 FRYNDEYDLARVEEL
+719 FRYNDEHDLARVEEL
-734 RTQLHA
+734 RAKLHA

-750 THQTWANRWYKLRGQ
+750 NHQTWANRWQKLRAE

-782 TFDRIITL
+782 RFDRIINL
-790 LTDYGYVKDDHVTE
+790 LTDFGYVEYDEVTE

-821 LLLQSGLMDE
+821 MLLQSGLMDT
-831 MSPEDLAGL
+831 MAPEDLAGL

-847 SSTEEQVFQPA
+847 SSTEDQIFQPA
-858 MPTDMLQGALDIVD
+858 MPTQMLQEALDVVD
-872 EHWYKLQ
+872 EHWYNLQ
-879 QAERQA
+879 AAERAA
-885 DLVVTAQPHP
+885 DLTVTDQPHP
-895 GLIWPIVRWVRGQE
+895 GLVWPIVRWVRGNE
-909 LLASLTGSDMAPGDF
+909 LLASLTGADMAAGDF
-924 VRWARQVI
+924 IRWARQVM

-938 ATLDDTHPD
+938 ASLDDTHPD

-961 GIVAYSSAVHLP
+961 GIVAYSSAVRLP
-973 EASEDTDEY
+973 DEPIEDY
-982 NAIERLELD
+982 NAIEELDLNQ

>member
-1 MGHSPCLN
+1 
-9 PTLMTKIA
+9 
-17 PMCADSPDP
+17 MCADSSDH
-26 QHEELSPS
+26 QYHDLSPS

-45 HAKTELGKFSTTLE
+45 FAKTELGKFWSGLN
-59 FPMDEFQYEASQ
+59 FPMDDFQFEASQ
-71 YLEEGHAVLVAAPTG
+71 YLEDGHAVLVAAPTG

-126 THGHDKVGLLTGDTS
+126 THGSKNVGLLTGDS
-141 RNPNAQIV
+141 ARNPHAQIV

-162 DSSALEN
+162 DSTALEN

-191 EVIIHLAESV
+191 EVIIHLPESV

-242 VMVGSQ
+242 VMVGND

-254 MSGDGETTR
+254 MTGDEQPTTK
-263 VNPDLAQLAESARRD
+263 VNPELAQLAATARRD
-278 VQANDWGRP
+278 LQANDWGRP
-287 GRRTR
+287 GSRSRNR
-292 QRTRGGRRQSERRQ
+292 QRTRGGRRQGDRRQ
-306 SDFQATKNAR
+306 SDIHGSRGGRERQQ
-316 DRAPSKRKDL
+316 SQRKDM

-334 RTLSRESLLPCIGFI
+334 RTLSREGLLPCIGFI

-357 AVEQCLQA
+357 AVEQCLNA
-365 GLDLTTGTEKNQILE
+365 GLDLTTPSEKQQILE
-380 IADRAALVLA
+380 TVDRAATVLA
-390 EQDRDAL
+390 DQDRDAL

-411 AHHAGLLPLFKEIV
+411 AHHAGLLPLFKEVV
-425 EELFAAGLIKVVFAT
+425 EELFASGMVKVVFAT

-487 DIEGH
+487 DVEGH
-492 AVVMWQPGLDPA
+492 AVVMWQPGLDPS

-521 KPTYNMAVNLLAQFG
+521 KPTYNMAVNLLARFG
-536 HDRSRNILESS
+536 RERSRNILESS

-566 QERSLSG
+566 QENSLAG
-573 YEEAMQCHLG
+573 YEEAMECHLG
-583 DFTQYARLRHEL
+583 DFTEYARLRQEV
-595 SKAET
+595 SKAEK

-608 LRRRAI
+608 VLRRAI

-619 KLAVGDIVDVQGSRN
+619 KLAEGDIIDVQGSRN
-634 LGTCVVVSAAG
+634 LGTSVVVSAAG

-661 RRVSTDEM
+661 RRLSTEEM
-669 GEPLIPFAG
+669 NEPVVPFAG
-678 VDLPRKLLTKSPKHR
+678 VELPRKLLTKSPKHR

-704 SQQRPPISDG
+704 SQQLPPISDG
-714 KQPVG
+714 KEPVG
-719 FRYNDEYDLARVEEL
+719 FRYKDEHDLARVEEL
-734 RTQLHA
+734 RQQLHA

-750 THQTWANRWYKLRGQ
+750 NHQTWANRWYKLRAE

-782 TFDRIITL
+782 TFDRIINL
-790 LTDYGYVKDDHVTE
+790 LTDFGYVEYDQVTE

-821 LLLQSGLMDE
+821 MLLQSGLMDD

-847 SSTEEQVFQPA
+847 SSAEDQMFQPA
-858 MPTDMLQGALDIVD
+858 MPTQMLQGALDIVD
-872 EHWYKLQ
+872 EHWYNLQ

-885 DLVVTAQPHP
+885 DLTITAQPHP
-895 GLIWPIVRWVRGQE
+895 GLIWPIVRWVRGNE
-909 LLASLTGSDMAPGDF
+909 LLASLTGADMAAGDF

-932 DLLDQL
+932 DLLEQL
-938 ATLDDTHPD
+938 AKLDDTHPD

-961 GIVAYSSAVHLP
+961 GIVSYSSTVRLP
-973 EASEDTDEY
+973 DATADTDEY
-982 NAIERLELD
+982 NTIERLDLDQ

>member
-1 MGHSPCLN
+1 MCVATSDPNHHEPSP
-9 PTLMTKIA
+9 A
-17 PMCADSPDP
+17 
-26 QHEELSPS
+26 
-34 ERYAASRRRAE
+34 ERYAASRRRAQF
-45 HAKTELGKFSTTLE
+45 AQTELGKFSGGLE
-59 FPMDEFQYEASQ
+59 FPMDPFQLEAAQ
-71 YLEEGHAVLVAAPTG
+71 YLEDGHAVLVAAPTG
-86 AGKTVVAEFAI
+86 AGKTIVAEFAI
-97 HLALAQGKKAF
+97 HLALRQGKKAF

-126 THGHDKVGLLTGDTS
+126 VHGEDKVGLLTGDTS
-141 RNPNAQIV
+141 RNPEAQIV
-149 VMTTEVLRNMLYA
+149 VMTTEVLRSMLYA
-162 DSSALEN
+162 DSNTLEN

-191 EVIIHLAESV
+191 EVIIHLPESV
-201 QVVAL
+201 QLVAL

-219 LDTVRGSTT
+219 LDTVRGSTS

-242 VMVGSQ
+242 VMVGKE

-254 MSGDGETTR
+254 VSSDEEATTQ
-263 VNPDLAQLAESARRD
+263 VNPELVQLAESARREM
-278 VQANDWGRP
+278 QPNDWGRP
-287 GRRTR
+287 GKRSRDR
-292 QRTRGGRRQSERRQ
+292 QRTRGGRRQGQRRQ
-306 SDFQATKNAR
+306 SDR
-316 DRAPSKRKDL
+316 RGSIDRYQPGPRKDL

-334 RTLSRESLLPCIGFI
+334 RTLNREGLLPCICFI
-349 FSRNGCDA
+349 FSRNGCDG
-357 AVEQCLQA
+357 AVEQCLNA
-365 GLDLTTGTEKNQILE
+365 GLDLTDQHEKEQILDTV
-380 IADRAALVLA
+380 DRAATVLA

-487 DIEGH
+487 DVEGH
-492 AVVMWQPGLDPA
+492 AVVMWQPGLDPG

-521 KPTYNMAVNLLAQFG
+521 KPTYNMSVNLLARFG
-536 HDRSRNILESS
+536 RERSRNILESS

-566 QERSLSG
+566 QERSLAG
-573 YEEAMQCHLG
+573 YEESMQCHLG
-583 DFTQYARLRHEL
+583 DFTEYAKLRQEL
-595 SKAET
+595 SRAEKT
-600 AASRSRNR
+600 ASRARNR
-608 LRRRAI
+608 VPRRAI

-619 KLAVGDIVDVQGSRN
+619 NLAVGDIIDVYGNRN

-661 RRVSTDEM
+661 RRISTDELDD
-669 GEPLIPFAG
+669 PIVPFAG
-678 VDLPRKLLTKSPKHR
+678 VELPQKLLTKSPKHR

-704 SQQRPPISDG
+704 SQQHQPISEG
-714 KQPVG
+714 KEPVG
-719 FRYNDEYDLARVEEL
+719 FRYKDDYDLKRVDEL
-734 RTQLHA
+734 RQKLHT

-750 THQTWANRWYKLRGQ
+750 QHQTWANRWYKLRAE
-765 TDKNIAKIQG
+765 TDKNIAKIHG

-782 TFDRIITL
+782 TFARIINV
-790 LTDYGYVKDDHVTE
+790 LTDFGYVQHDEVSE
-804 PGQSLRRIYGDR
+804 RRQSLRRIYGDR
-816 DLLVS
+816 ALLVS
-821 LLLQSGLMDE
+821 MLLQSGVMDE
-831 MSPEDLAGL
+831 MSPEDLTGR

-847 SSTEEQVFQPA
+847 SSAEDQVFQPA
-858 MPTDMLQGALDIVD
+858 MPTDMLQGALDVVD
-872 EHWYKLQ
+872 EHWYTLQ
-879 QAERQA
+879 QAEHAA
-885 DLVVTAQPHP
+885 DLTITAQPHP
-895 GLIWPIVRWVRGQE
+895 GLVWPIVRWVRGHE
-909 LLASLTGSDMAPGDF
+909 LLASLTGSDMAAGDF
-924 VRWARQVI
+924 IRWARQVM

-938 ATLDDTHPD
+938 ASLDDTHPD

-953 RAKDLVNR
+953 RAKDLVNP
-961 GIVAYSSAVHLP
+961 GIVAYSSAIRIPGADDSVDQLNP
-973 EASEDTDEY
+973 
-982 NAIERLELD
+982 IENLDLNQ

>member
-1 MGHSPCLN
+1 
-9 PTLMTKIA
+9 
-17 PMCADSPDP
+17 MCAATSDSEHHD
-26 QHEELSPS
+26 LSPS
-34 ERYAASRRRAE
+34 QRYAASRRQA
-45 HAKTELGKFSTTLE
+45 AFAQTELGKFSSSLK
-59 FPMDEFQYEASQ
+59 FPMDPFQLEAAE
-71 YLEEGHAVLVAAPTG
+71 YLEDGHAVLVAAPTG
-86 AGKTVVAEFAI
+86 AGKTIVAEFAI
-97 HLALAQGKKAF
+97 HLAFSQSKKAF

-126 THGHDKVGLLTGDTS
+126 TYGEDKVGLLTGDTS
-141 RNPNAQIV
+141 RNPDAQIV

-162 DSSALEN
+162 DSTALEN

-191 EVIIHLAESV
+191 EVIIHLPESV
-201 QVVAL
+201 QLVAL

-219 LDTVRGSTT
+219 LDTVRGSTS

-242 VMVGSQ
+242 VIAGKE
-248 LYDLFS
+248 LFDLFS
-254 MSGDGETTR
+254 MTGDQEVTTQ
-263 VNPDLAQLAESARRD
+263 VNPELMQFAETARR
-278 VQANDWGRP
+278 QSQPNDWGRP
-287 GRRTR
+287 GSRSRGR
-292 QRTRGGRRQSERRQ
+292 QRTRGGRRQGERRQ
-306 SDFQATKNAR
+306 SDERGSHERQRPASGR
-316 DRAPSKRKDL
+316 DL

-334 RTLSRESLLPCIGFI
+334 RTLAREGLLPCISFI
-349 FSRNGCDA
+349 FSRNGCSA
-357 AVEQCLQA
+357 AVEQCLSS
-365 GLDLTTGTEKNQILE
+365 GLDLTTGAEKQEIL
-380 IADRAALVLA
+380 ATVDRAATVLA

-487 DIEGH
+487 DVEGH
-492 AVVMWQPGLDPA
+492 AVVMWQPGLEPG

-521 KPTYNMAVNLLAQFG
+521 KPTYNMSVNLLARFG
-536 HDRSRNILESS
+536 RERARNILESS

-566 QERSLSG
+566 QERSLAG
-573 YEEAMQCHLG
+573 YEEAMECHLG
-583 DFTQYARLRHEL
+583 DFTEYAQLRKDL
-595 SKAET
+595 SQAEKV
-600 AASRSRNR
+600 ASRTRQR
-608 LRRRAI
+608 AQRRTI

-619 KLAVGDIVDVQGSRN
+619 NLAVGDIIDIQASRY
-634 LGTCVVVSAAG
+634 LGTSVVVSAAG

-652 GVVTAKGQL
+652 GVITTKGQL
-661 RRVSTDEM
+661 RRLSTEELE
-669 GEPLIPFAG
+669 EPIVPFAG
-678 VDLPRKLLTKSPKHR
+678 VELPRKLLIRSPKHR

-704 SQQRPPISDG
+704 SQQRPPISSG
-714 KQPVG
+714 VQPVG
-719 FRYNDEYDLARVEEL
+719 FRYNNEPDLARIEEV
-734 RTQLHA
+734 RARLHA
-740 HPCHGCPDRE
+740 HPCHGCADRE
-750 THQTWANRWYKLRGQ
+750 QHQTWANRWNTLRGDI
-765 TDKNIAKIQG
+765 DKNIAKIQG

-782 TFDRIITL
+782 IFDRIINV
-790 LTDYGYVKDDHVTE
+790 LTDFGYVDHDEVTE
-804 PGQSLRRIYGDR
+804 RGQSLRRIYGDR

-821 LLLQSGLMDE
+821 MLLQSGLMDE

-847 SSTEEQVFQPA
+847 SSTEDQVFQPA
-858 MPTDMLQGALDIVD
+858 MPTDILQGALDIVD
-872 EHWYKLQ
+872 EHWYTLQ
-879 QAERQA
+879 QAERAA
-885 DLVVTAQPHP
+885 DLSVTAQPHP
-895 GLIWPIVRWVRGQE
+895 GLVWPIVRWVRGNE
-909 LLASLTGSDMAPGDF
+909 LLSSLAGADMAAGDF
-924 VRWARQVI
+924 IRWARQVM

-938 ATLDDTHPD
+938 ASLDDTHPD

-961 GIVAYSSAVHLP
+961 GIVAYSSAIRLP
-973 EASEDTDEY
+973 HADDDTDEF
-982 NAIERLELD
+982 NTIEHLELDS

>member
-1 MGHSPCLN
+1 
-9 PTLMTKIA
+9 
-17 PMCADSPDP
+17 MCAANSDSNA
-26 QHEELSPS
+26 QELSPA
-34 ERYAASRRRAE
+34 ERYAASRRRSEFAQ
-45 HAKTELGKFSTTLE
+45 TELGRFSASLK
-59 FPMDEFQYEASQ
+59 FPMDPFQLEAAEH
-71 YLEEGHAVLVAAPTG
+71 LEDGHAVLVAAPTG
-86 AGKTVVAEFAI
+86 AGKTIVAEFAI
-97 HLALAQGKKAF
+97 HLALQQGKKAF

-126 THGHDKVGLLTGDTS
+126 AHGEAQVGLLTGDTS
-141 RNPNAQIV
+141 RNPEAQIV

-162 DSSALEN
+162 DSTTLEN

-191 EVIIHLAESV
+191 EVIIHLPESV
-201 QVVAL
+201 QLVAL

-219 LDTVRGSTT
+219 LDTVRGSTS

-242 VMVGSQ
+242 VMVGKEV
-248 LYDLFS
+248 YDLFS
-254 MSGDGETTR
+254 MTGDHEPTSQ
-263 VNPDLAQLAESARRD
+263 VNPELVQLAESARRD
-278 VQANDWGRP
+278 MQPNDWGRP
-287 GRRTR
+287 GNRGRDR
-292 QRTRGGRRQSERRQ
+292 QRTRGGRRQGNRRQ
-306 SDFQATKNAR
+306 SDRRGST
-316 DRAPSKRKDL
+316 DRHSPSPRKDL

-334 RTLSRESLLPCIGFI
+334 RTLAREALLPCISFI
-349 FSRNGCDA
+349 FSRNGCDG
-357 AVEQCLQA
+357 AVEQCLNA
-365 GLDLTTGTEKNQILE
+365 GLDLTDRVEKEQILE
-380 IADRAALVLA
+380 TVDRAATVLA

-425 EELFAAGLIKVVFAT
+425 EELFAAGLVKVVFAT

-487 DIEGH
+487 DVEGH
-492 AVVMWQPGLDPA
+492 AVVMWQPGLDPG

-521 KPTYNMAVNLLAQFG
+521 KPTYNMAVNLLARFG
-536 HDRSRNILESS
+536 RERARNILESS

-566 QERSLSG
+566 QERSMAG
-573 YEEAMQCHLG
+573 YEESMHCHLG
-583 DFTQYARLRHEL
+583 DFTEYAKLRQDL
-595 SKAET
+595 SRAEK
-600 AASRSRNR
+600 AASRARNR
-608 LRRRAI
+608 VQRRAI

-619 KLAVGDIVDVQGSRN
+619 SLAVGDIVDIQGQRS
-634 LGTCVVVSAAG
+634 LGTSVVVSAAG

-652 GVVTAKGQL
+652 GIVTAKGQL
-661 RRVSTDEM
+661 RRISTDELDD
-669 GEPLIPFAG
+669 PLLPFAG
-678 VDLPRKLLTKSPKHR
+678 VALPRKLLTKSPKHR

-704 SQQRPPISDG
+704 SQQRPPISEG
-714 KQPVG
+714 TEPVG
-719 FRYNDEYDLARVEEL
+719 FRYKDDHDLERVEAI
-734 RTQLHA
+734 RKQVHA

-750 THQTWANRWYKLRGQ
+750 HHQTWANRWAKLRAEA
-765 TDKNIAKIQG
+765 DKNIAKIQG

-790 LTDYGYVKDDHVTE
+790 LSEFGYVQHDQVTE

-821 LLLQSGLMDE
+821 MLLQSGLMDE

-847 SSTEEQVFQPA
+847 SSTEDQVFQPA
-858 MPTDMLQGALDIVD
+858 MPTDTLQGALDVVD
-872 EHWYKLQ
+872 EHWYTLQ
-879 QAERQA
+879 QAELGA
-885 DLVVTAQPHP
+885 DLTVTAQPHP
-895 GLIWPIVRWVRGQE
+895 GLVWAIVRWVRGHE
-909 LLASLTGSDMAPGDF
+909 LLASLTGSDMAAGDF
-924 VRWARQVI
+924 IRWARQVM

-938 ATLDDTHPD
+938 AKLDDTHPD

-961 GIVAYSSAVHLP
+961 GIVAYSSAIRIP
-973 EASEDTDEY
+973 EAEDAADEY
-982 NAIERLELD
+982 NAIENLDLDQ

>member
-1 MGHSPCLN
+1 
-9 PTLMTKIA
+9 
-17 PMCADSPDP
+17 MCPDSSDHY
-26 QHEELSPS
+26 QELSPS
-34 ERYAASRRRAE
+34 ERYAASRQRAE
-45 HAKTELGKFSTTLE
+45 FAKTELGKFSANLK
-59 FPMDEFQYEASQ
+59 FPMDPFQLEAAEQ
-71 YLEEGHAVLVAAPTG
+71 LEDGHAVLVAAPTG

-97 HLALAQGKKAF
+97 HLALSQGKKAF

-126 THGHDKVGLLTGDTS
+126 VYGQEKVGLLTGDTS
-141 RNPNAQIV
+141 RNPEAQIV

-162 DSSALEN
+162 DSKALEN

-191 EVIIHLAESV
+191 EVIIHLPESV
-201 QVVAL
+201 QLVAL

-219 LDTVRGSTT
+219 LDTVRGSTS
-228 VVVSEHRPVPLWQH
+228 VIVSEHRPVPLWQH
-242 VMVGSQ
+242 VMVGKE
-248 LYDLFS
+248 LYDLF
-254 MSGDGETTR
+254 MMTGDKISTTQ
-263 VNPDLAQLAESARRD
+263 VNPELVRLAERARRD
-278 VQANDWGRP
+278 IQPNDWGRP
-287 GRRTR
+287 GSRGRNR
-292 QRTRGGRRQSERRQ
+292 QRTRNGRRQGDRRQ
-306 SDFQATKNAR
+306 SDRRGSFEHSRTPR
-316 DRAPSKRKDL
+316 RDL

-334 RTLSRESLLPCIGFI
+334 RALSREGLLPCITFI

-357 AVEQCLQA
+357 AVEQCLNA
-365 GLDLTTGTEKNQILE
+365 GLDLTTGTEKQQILE
-380 IADRAALVLA
+380 TVDRAASVLV

-425 EELFAAGLIKVVFAT
+425 EELFAEGLIKVVFAT

-451 RTVVIERLVKFD
+451 RTVVIEKLVKFD

-487 DIEGH
+487 DVEGH
-492 AVVMWQPGLDPA
+492 AVVMWQPGLDPGS
-504 AVAGLAA
+504 VAGLAA

-521 KPTYNMAVNLLAQFG
+521 KPTYNMSVNLLARFG
-536 HDRSRNILESS
+536 RERARNILESS

-566 QERSLSG
+566 QERSLAG
-573 YEEAMQCHLG
+573 YEESMECHLG
-583 DFTQYARLRHEL
+583 DFTEYARLRHEL
-595 SKAET
+595 SKAEKT
-600 AASRSRNR
+600 ASRSRQR
-608 LRRRAI
+608 VQRRTI

-619 KLAVGDIVDVQGSRN
+619 NLAVGDILDVRGSRY

-652 GVVTAKGQL
+652 GVVTTKGQL
-661 RRVSTDEM
+661 RRLSTDDLN
-669 GEPLIPFAG
+669 EPIVPFAG
-678 VDLPRKLLTKSPKHR
+678 VELPRKLLTKSPKHR

-704 SQQRPPISDG
+704 SQQRPPISEG

-719 FRYNDEYDLARVEEL
+719 FRYNDEHDLARVEEL
-734 RTQLHA
+734 RAKLHA

-750 THQTWANRWYKLRGQ
+750 NHQTWANRWQKLRAE

-782 TFDRIITL
+782 RFDRIINL
-790 LTDYGYVKDDHVTE
+790 LTDFGYVEYDEVTE

-821 LLLQSGLMDE
+821 MLLQSGLMDT
-831 MSPEDLAGL
+831 MAPEDLAGL

-847 SSTEEQVFQPA
+847 SSTEDQIFQPA
-858 MPTDMLQGALDIVD
+858 MPTQMLQEALDVVD
-872 EHWYKLQ
+872 EHWYNLQ
-879 QAERQA
+879 AAERAA
-885 DLVVTAQPHP
+885 DLTVTDQPHP
-895 GLIWPIVRWVRGQE
+895 GLVWPIVRWVRGNE
-909 LLASLTGSDMAPGDF
+909 LLASLTGADMAAGDF
-924 VRWARQVI
+924 IRWARQVM

-938 ATLDDTHPD
+938 ASLDDTHPD

-961 GIVAYSSAVHLP
+961 GIVAYSSAVRLP
-973 EASEDTDEY
+973 DEPIEDY
-982 NAIERLELD
+982 NAIEELDLNQ